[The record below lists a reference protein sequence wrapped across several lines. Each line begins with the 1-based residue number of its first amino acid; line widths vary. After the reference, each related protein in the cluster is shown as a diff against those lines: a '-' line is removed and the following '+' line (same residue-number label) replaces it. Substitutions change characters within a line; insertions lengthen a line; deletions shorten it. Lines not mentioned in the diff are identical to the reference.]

1 MAKKLDSIVELAAQ
15 KTREIS
21 ANSGNYMAF
30 LTTAAHNFKYNFRD
44 QLLIYAQKPDATAC
58 AQIDFWNKHG
68 RYVNQGTRGIA
79 LLVDTDR
86 GYKLRYVFDMS
97 DTNSRQGRTIPIW
110 KMDPR
115 YEDAVIEALENSYGE
130 FPDRSGLAACLL
142 ETAKVFVEDNFSD
155 YLTELRGIKEGSLLE
170 ELDDLSTEA
179 WFKGLVESSVAFIML
194 TRCGIDPMDYFS
206 GEDFAH
212 VYDFDTPETLSILGG
227 AVSDIA
233 EMPLR
238 EIATTVL
245 SLCRAE
251 QRENRT
257 FDGNS
262 DRQYHGGRINQKRS
276 VEHGTDI
283 SDGRRLP
290 PAQPGSAG
298 GPEGRKIWD
307 AAAQLPSDPQER
319 LLHGD
324 APQRQA
330 ERPSGEDR
338 PAGHGDGGAADGADG
353 AGAGRDGGA
362 ESQRSDEVGG
372 PDEQH
377 PGSSGGSGA
386 DGAGLRGRISG
397 PLIAGEELPQAPVDG
412 TSGTTGLQSSHHDF
426 DAHTD
431 IPYYHEDSE
440 KQELLRVSDAL
451 KDHRIEIAAFFEAHE
466 DRKER
471 GDFIKGFF
479 NNTYVEKILSNGQ
492 RAGYRAWDDVLNLW
506 RGAYLSR
513 EKEDFLRWPHVAD
526 AIQGMILLDQWLDP
540 EERPLPSEAE
550 QIAFIEQAGAEQA
563 PALPIPQE
571 AIDYVLCGRYSP
583 SKLRIYDQYQKQES
597 RQENAK
603 FLKAEYGI
611 GSYSNAIPN
620 SGFRADHDSKG
631 ITISRDYG
639 DPDGKFLLTW
649 AKAEKRIGEL
659 IAAGRY
665 LNRAEQEQYAAYRE
679 QTAVREARS
688 KIHDD
693 FYGIVCDY
701 KAFVSESKITDKTPD
716 RWYLVSCATAFL
728 NGDKKM
734 YARTGE
740 GDFILPMMQDALRTI
755 MEAAPQLAGRCEA
768 MLAALDGPLAA
779 LLDPSYDELNPPKKE
794 YRLTLGDTV
803 YLGAQEYELLAYDE
817 QTARLY
823 DPTFPIFNKELPRE
837 EFDRLLAENPLND
850 KLLQVAE
857 DAASVADV
865 GEPDAGEPLD
875 APLPVGRIDFLG
887 TNGSVG
893 ESVEYTG
900 AEEFVAAIKE
910 ENHVGAPMQI
920 VLYRDGQGQTISQD
934 FLAELDPPPQ
944 GFEVID
950 MAQAQLERAKWLIN
964 AYCMEVFEQEADF
977 SALSHVPLAF
987 SSTSDSAHTVEIS
1000 ADLVSFRLSY
1010 LVDGAEATSIQC
1022 AGFRD
1027 LNEFLA
1033 NLDFD
1038 EMVAFAEEEYNKQQT
1053 QKKQTEVQ
1061 QTEDDPFP
1069 EIDPAAIRRTLAER
1083 DIVDGK
1089 VINPDKRNAAPFI
1102 QQVMADVEQA
1112 TARVPQS
1119 DERFSPIE
1127 VENSYAVW
1135 DNIRDEI
1142 YVDDEGVS
1150 EEFTSRWQ
1158 AEEYARQ
1165 LKHVKTLAQYY
1176 GEGETILIRQYPNG
1190 QYYVQYCYDD
1200 QDNTVYATAGGFDTF
1215 EQAEAA
1221 LYAHRPQAKKDP
1233 IAAQDLA
1240 YRQAAEYWSGDE
1252 HLVIF
1257 QEPNGTFCNQYGF
1270 ISGRVTPTTG
1280 SFSTLEEAEKQL
1292 YADRPLA
1299 QKVQAQEKPPAHAPA
1314 DRDEAEHRYQVLVYH
1329 HLENGMD
1336 EKLEYA
1342 TPEEAEQ
1349 AARGYLEGTMEPD
1362 GFAYEGAAV
1371 YDLLEKKWLRVIGDF
1386 PTPEPPAAKEG
1397 QPLPPRED
1405 TETAA
1410 ADRDLIGKE
1419 VTLEGRR
1426 FLVEKVDEN
1435 GRASLRDLTFEGAAG
1450 FPIERV
1456 EHISVIRRLMGPSE
1470 KTAGPEKGVE
1480 SSVDG
1485 HDQSGKE
1492 PPLAPPQ
1499 PQRRAKVSP
1508 FVLHPEVPNAD
1519 RHEYHITD
1527 DAIGTGT
1534 PGERFNNNV
1543 RAIRLLKRLEA
1554 EDRLATPEEQ
1564 EVLARYVGW
1573 GGLADCFDERHSK
1586 YAELK
1591 ALLTED
1597 EYAAARESTLTAFYT
1612 PPVVIRSIYQALTS
1626 MGFQTGNLLEPSC
1639 GIGNFIGMR
1648 PEALADS
1655 KLYGVELDSISGR
1668 IAQQLYQQSSIA
1680 VQGFEKTDLPD
1691 SFFDA
1696 AIGNVPFGSFKVID
1710 KRYDRYNF
1718 LIHDYFFARTLDKVR
1733 PGGIIAFVTSKGT
1746 MDKDTPTVRKYIS
1759 RRADLLGAIRL
1770 PNNTFKDAAGTE
1782 VTSDILFLQKRDAL
1796 SSEEPDWVHLNTDA
1810 NGLKMNQYFIDHPEM
1825 VMGEMREISGPYGPE
1840 TACLPIEGRDLGEQ
1854 LDAAIQNIQGSI
1866 TEYVMDDPEIEGED
1880 KSIPAD
1886 PEVRNFSYTIVDGK
1900 VYYRENS
1907 RMNPVEVSVTAT
1919 NRIKGL
1925 IGIRDC
1931 VRTLIEYQT
1940 EDWPDQDIQAQQRKL
1955 NALYDAFVD
1964 KYGRINSRAN
1974 SSAFSMDSA
1983 YFLLTSLEVLDDER
1997 NFVRKADMFTRRTIK
2012 QRVTITHVD
2021 TASEALA
2028 VSLAEKAKVDMDYM
2042 VELTGKTE
2050 QEIYADL
2057 TGVIFLNPMHGHGGS
2072 DGEKYLTADEYLSGN
2087 VREKLEWAKRSAE
2100 QYPEDYAAH
2109 VQALERVQ
2117 PVDLTASE
2125 IAVRLGA
2132 TWLPPKI
2139 VEQFMFELFST
2150 SNRSRW
2156 NIHVHYFQYTGEWNV
2171 EGKSYDKG
2179 NIKAHNTYGTKR
2191 INGYQIIEE
2200 TLNLRDV
2207 RIYDYETDHH
2217 GNRIPVLNKK
2227 ETAIAQG
2234 KQELIKQAFQD
2245 WIWKD
2250 PQRRERLT
2258 RLYNDKFNS
2267 IRPREYDG
2275 SHLNFVGINPEIT
2288 LRPHQVNAIAHILYG
2303 GNTLLAHVV
2312 GAGKTFEMV
2321 AAAQE
2326 SKRLGLCQKSLFV
2339 VPNHLT
2345 EQWASEYLQLYPSAN
2360 ILVATRKDFE
2370 TKNRKR
2376 FCGRIATGDY
2386 DAIIIGH
2393 SQFEKIPVSVERQ
2406 RYLLEQQ
2413 RSEVLNGIAE
2423 LKANHG
2429 ERFSIKQMERT
2440 KKSIDAKL
2448 AKLNDQSR
2456 KDDVVTFEELG
2467 IDRLFV
2473 DEAHY
2478 YKNLAAFSK
2487 MRNVGG
2493 ISQTEAQ
2500 KSSDLY
2506 MKCRYLDELTGAR
2519 GVVFATGTPISNTMV
2534 EMYTMQKYLQYHA
2547 LEEHGLLNFDA
2558 WASTFGETVTAI
2570 ELAPEGTGYRAK
2582 TRFSRFYNLP
2592 ELMSMFKEVADIQTA
2607 DMLNLPVPKAN
2618 YHNIVLKPSEQQK
2631 EMVAALGQR
2640 AEKVRNRMVD
2650 STEDN
2655 MLLITNDGRK
2665 LALDQ
2670 RLLNPLL
2677 PDSDTSKINACVG
2690 DVFDI
2695 WQRTA
2700 DQRSAQMVFCDL
2712 STPGKNRP
2720 IEMVPNEQ
2728 GGYEMAE
2735 FQNVYDDLRNKLIA
2749 RGIPAE
2755 EIAYIHTA
2763 NTEAQK
2769 KELFGKVR
2777 SGQVRVLIG
2786 STQKMGAGTNVQK
2799 KLVALHHLDCPWRP
2813 SDLQQRE
2820 GRIIRQGNENNEVD
2834 IYTYVTENTFDSYLY
2849 QLVEGKQKFIGQI
2862 MTSKSPVRSCEDI
2875 DETALSYAE
2884 IKALCTGNPHIK
2896 EKMDL
2901 DIDVQRLRLLKA
2913 NHLSQR
2919 YALEDQIIKELPQ
2932 QIARFE
2938 QYIEDYLSDMDRLKE
2953 NTHPNKDGFS
2963 PMEVEGTVYT
2973 DKKAA
2978 GSAILAACK
2987 AMTSPDPVPLGQ
2999 YRGFTMDLSFDSFK
3013 REFQITLKGTTHL
3026 TAPIGSDIFG
3036 NILRLDHLLDGM
3048 EDRMRAC
3055 KEQLENTKL
3064 QLENAKLEVD
3074 KPFPH
3079 EDELKTKSARLDEL
3093 NILLN
3098 MDKRENEIV
3107 DGDVGDEVTAPAR
3120 GNPDRER

>member
-44 QLLIYAQKPDATAC
+44 QLWIYAQKPDATAC

-68 RYVNQGTRGIA
+68 RYVNRGTRGIA
-79 LLVDTDR
+79 LLVDTDQ

-97 DTNSRQGRTIPIW
+97 DTNSRQGRVIPIW
-110 KMDPR
+110 KMEPR

-142 ETAKVFVEDNFSD
+142 ETAKVIVEDNFGD
-155 YLTELRGIKEGSLLE
+155 YYTELRGVKEGSLLE
-170 ELDDLSTEA
+170 ELDDLSTET
-179 WFKGLVESSVAFIML
+179 WFRGLVESSVAFIML

-238 EIATTVL
+238 EIASTVL
-245 SLCRAE
+245 SLYRAE

-257 FDGNS
+257 FAQTPN
-262 DRQYHGGRINQKRS
+262 RQYHDGRTKQERS

-283 SDGRRLP
+283 PDGGRLP
-290 PAQPGSAG
+290 PAQSGNAG

-307 AAAQLPSDPQER
+307 AAAQLPSEPQER

-362 ESQRSDEVGG
+362 EGQRSDEVGG

-377 PGSSGGSGA
+377 PGSGGGNGA
-386 DGAGLRGRISG
+386 DGAGLHGRISG

-412 TSGTTGLQSSHHDF
+412 TSGTAGLQNSHHDF

-440 KQELLRVSDAL
+440 KQELLRISDAL
-451 KDHRIEIAAFFEAHE
+451 KDHRAEIAAFFEAHE
-466 DRKER
+466 GRKER

-479 NNTYVEKILSNGQ
+479 DNTYVEKILSNGQ
-492 RAGYRAWDDVLNLW
+492 RAGYRALDDVLDLW

-513 EKEDFLRWPHVAD
+513 EKEDFLRWPSVAD
-526 AIQGMILLDQWLDP
+526 AIYGMILLDQWLDP
-540 EERPLPSEAE
+540 EERPLPNEAE

-611 GSYSNAIPN
+611 GSYSNAISN
-620 SGFRADHDSKG
+620 SGFRAGHDSTG

-740 GDFILPMMQDALRTI
+740 GDFILPMMRDALRTI

-779 LLDPSYDELNPPKKE
+779 PLEPSYDELNPPKKE

-817 QTARLY
+817 QTVRLY

-910 ENHVGAPMQI
+910 ENHVGVPMRI
-920 VLYRDGQGQTISQD
+920 VLYQDGQGQTISQD

-977 SALSHVPLAF
+977 SDLSHVPLAF

-1083 DIVDGK
+1083 GIMDGK
-1089 VINPDKRNAAPFI
+1089 VIDPDKRNAAPFI

-1127 VENSYAVW
+1127 VENGYAVW

-1221 LYAHRPQAKKDP
+1221 LYTHRPQAKKGP

-1270 ISGRVTPTTG
+1270 ISGKVTPTTG
-1280 SFSTLEEAEKQL
+1280 SFSTLEEAENQL

-1299 QKVQAQEKPPAHAPA
+1299 QKVQAQEKPPAHAPVE
-1314 DRDEAEHRYQVLVYH
+1314 RDEAERRYQVVVYH

-1386 PTPEPPAAKEG
+1386 PTPEPPAAKEE
-1397 QPLPPRED
+1397 QPPPPRED

-1410 ADRDLIGKE
+1410 SDRDLIGKE

-1426 FLVEKVDEN
+1426 FLVEKIDEY

-1456 EHISVIRRLMGPSE
+1456 EHISAIRRLMGPAE
-1470 KTAGPEKGVE
+1470 KTRDRKRAVE
-1480 SSVDG
+1480 SSADG
-1485 HDQSGKE
+1485 HDQGGKE
-1492 PPLAPPQ
+1492 PPLAPSQ
-1499 PQRRAKVSP
+1499 PQRKARVSP

-1519 RHEYHITD
+1519 RHEYHITN

-1591 ALLTED
+1591 ALLTEE

-1612 PPVVIRSIYQALTS
+1612 PPVVIRSIYQALTN

-1655 KLYGVELDSISGR
+1655 KIYGVELDGISGR

-1733 PGGIIAFVTSKGT
+1733 PGGVIAFVTSKGT
-1746 MDKDTPTVRKYIS
+1746 MDKDTPTVRKYLAQ
-1759 RRADLLGAIRL
+1759 RADLLGAIRL
-1770 PNNTFKDAAGTE
+1770 PNNTFKDAAGTD

-1840 TACLPIEGRDLGEQ
+1840 SACLPIEGRDLGEQ
-1854 LDAAIQNIQGSI
+1854 LAAAIQNIQGSI

-1997 NFVRKADMFTRRTIK
+1997 NFVRKADMFTKRTIK

-2050 QEIYADL
+2050 QEVYADL
-2057 TGVIFLNPMHGHGGS
+2057 TGVIFLNPMHGYGS
-2072 DGEKYLTADEYLSGN
+2072 SDEEKYLTADEYLSGN
-2087 VREKLEWAKRSAE
+2087 VREKLAQARARAKQDPAFS
-2100 QYPEDYAAH
+2100 AH

-2117 PVDLTASE
+2117 PIDLTASE

-2156 NIHVHYFQYTGEWNV
+2156 NIHVHYSKYTGEWNI

-2179 NIKAHNTYGTKR
+2179 NIKAQNTYGTKC
-2191 INGYQIIEE
+2191 ISGYKIIEE

-2217 GNRIPVLNKK
+2217 GNRIPILNKK

-2250 PQRRERLT
+2250 PARRERLT

-2267 IRPREYDG
+2267 TRPREYDG

-2413 RSEVLNGIAE
+2413 RSEVLDGIAE

-2506 MKCRYLDELTGAR
+2506 MKCRYLDELTGGR

-2607 DMLNLPVPKAN
+2607 DMLKLPVPKAN

-2631 EMVAALGQR
+2631 KMVAALGER
-2640 AEKVRNRMVD
+2640 AEKVRSGKVD

-2677 PDSDTSKINACVG
+2677 PDSDTSKINACAG

-2700 DQRSAQMVFCDL
+2700 GQRSAQMVFCDL
-2712 STPGKNRP
+2712 STPGKSRP

-2735 FQNVYDDLRNKLIA
+2735 FQNVYDDLRDKLIA

-2755 EIAYIHTA
+2755 EIAYIHSA
-2763 NTEAQK
+2763 KTEAQK

-2820 GRIIRQGNENNEVD
+2820 GRIVRQGNENDEVD

-2919 YALEDQIIKELPQ
+2919 YALEDQISKELPQ

-2938 QYIEDYLSDMDRLKE
+2938 QYIEDYLSDIDRLKE

-2987 AMTSPDPVPLGQ
+2987 AMTSPEPVPLGQ
-2999 YRGFTMDLSFDSFK
+2999 YRGFAMDLSFDSFK

-3074 KPFPH
+3074 KPFPQ
-3079 EDELKTKSARLDEL
+3079 EEELKTKSARLDEL

-3098 MDKRENEIV
+3098 LDKRENEIV
-3107 DGDVGDEVTAPAR
+3107 DGDRDEQEEV
-3120 GNPDRER
+3120 PDRVGRER

>member
-68 RYVNQGTRGIA
+68 RYVNRGTRGIA
-79 LLVDTDR
+79 LLVDTDQ

-110 KMDPR
+110 KMEPR
-115 YEDAVIEALENSYGE
+115 YEDTVIEALENSYGE
-130 FPDRSGLAACLL
+130 FPDLSGLAACLL
-142 ETAKVFVEDNFSD
+142 ETAKVIVEDNFGD

-238 EIATTVL
+238 EIASTVL
-245 SLCRAE
+245 SLYRAE

-257 FDGNS
+257 FAQTPN
-262 DRQYHGGRINQKRS
+262 RQYHDGRTKQERS

-283 SDGRRLP
+283 PDGGRLP
-290 PAQPGSAG
+290 PAQSGSAG

-324 APQRQA
+324 APQRQV

-338 PAGHGDGGAADGADG
+338 PAGHGDGGAVDGADG

-362 ESQRSDEVGG
+362 EGQRSDEVGG

-377 PGSSGGSGA
+377 PGSSGGSSA
-386 DGAGLRGRISG
+386 DRAGLRGHISG

-412 TSGTTGLQSSHHDF
+412 TSATAGLQNSHHDF
-426 DAHTD
+426 DARTD

-440 KQELLRVSDAL
+440 KQELLRISDAL
-451 KDHRIEIAAFFEAHE
+451 KNHRTEIAAFFEAHE
-466 DRKER
+466 GRKER

-479 NNTYVEKILSNGQ
+479 DNTYVEKILSNGQ

-506 RGAYLSR
+506 RGTYLSR
-513 EKEDFLRWPHVAD
+513 EKEEFLRWPHVAD
-526 AIQGMILLDQWLDP
+526 TIYGMILLHQWLDP
-540 EERPLPSEAE
+540 DERPLPSEAE
-550 QIAFIEQAGAEQA
+550 QVSLIEQAEAEKA
-563 PALPIPQE
+563 SAFILPQE

-603 FLKAEYGI
+603 FLKAEYGV
-611 GSYSNAIPN
+611 GSYSNAIPS
-620 SGFRADHDSKG
+620 SGFRVDHDSTG

-649 AKAEKRIGEL
+649 AKVEKRIGEL
-659 IAAGRY
+659 ITAGRY
-665 LNRAEQEQYAAYRE
+665 LNRAEKEHYPQYRAQVEQRKARWDIAAE
-679 QTAVREARS
+679 ICS
-688 KIHDD
+688 IIDD
-693 FYGIVCDY
+693 YVDF
-701 KAFVSESKITDKTPD
+701 KT
-716 RWYLVSCATAFL
+716 
-728 NGDKKM
+728 
-734 YARTGE
+734 RTGE
-740 GDFILPMMQDALRTI
+740 TDPYKELLLARTCANSFRIGEKKCYVLSGDNLFVLPTLRNAMQTI
-755 MEAAPQLAGRCEA
+755 IRDKTHLTERCEA
-768 MLAALDGPLAA
+768 VLADLSGPLATP
-779 LLDPSYDELNPPKKE
+779 LEPTEEELNPPPPPKKE
-794 YRLTLGDTV
+794 YRLILGDTV
-803 YLGAQEYELLAYDE
+803 YLGAQEYELLAYNE
-817 QTARLY
+817 QTVRLY

-837 EFDRLLAENPLND
+837 EFDHLLAENPLND
-850 KLLQVAE
+850 RLLQVAE
-857 DAASVADV
+857 NAALVADAE
-865 GEPDAGEPLD
+865 EPDAGESPD

-893 ESVEYTG
+893 ESVEYTD
-900 AEEFVAAIKE
+900 AEQFLTEIQE
-910 ENHVGAPMQI
+910 ENRVGAPKRI
-920 VLYRDGQGQTISQD
+920 VLYRDGQGQTIPQD
-934 FLAELDPPPQ
+934 FLAELDPAPQ

-977 SALSHVPLAF
+977 SDLSHVPLAF

-1038 EMVAFAEEEYNKQQT
+1038 EMVASAEEEYNKQRQGQEHPADTAPHQAEQT
-1053 QKKQTEVQ
+1053 G
-1061 QTEDDPFP
+1061 
-1069 EIDPAAIRRTLAER
+1069 AE
-1083 DIVDGK
+1083 
-1089 VINPDKRNAAPFI
+1089 PD
-1102 QQVMADVEQA
+1102 V
-1112 TARVPQS
+1112 
-1119 DERFSPIE
+1119 RF
-1127 VENSYAVW
+1127 YAVELDRGSQIAYGVW
-1135 DNIRDEI
+1135 DDQNDRI

-1150 EEFTSRWQ
+1150 KEFTSRWQ

-1165 LKHVKTLAQYY
+1165 LNQVNPLARYY

-1190 QYYVQYCYDD
+1190 QYYVQYCYDG

-1221 LYAHRPQAKKDP
+1221 LYTHRPKAKKDP

-1257 QEPNGTFCNQYGF
+1257 REPNGTFCNQYGF

-1280 SFSTLEEAEKQL
+1280 SFATLEEAEKQL

-1299 QKVQAQEKPPAHAPA
+1299 QKVQAREKPPAHAPA
-1314 DRDEAEHRYQVLVYH
+1314 DRDEAEHRYQVVVYH

-1371 YDLLEKKWLRVIGDF
+1371 YDLLEKKWFRVIGDF
-1386 PTPEPPAAKEG
+1386 PTPEPPAAKEE
-1397 QPLPPRED
+1397 QPPPPRED
-1405 TETAA
+1405 TEPAA
-1410 ADRDLIGKE
+1410 ADRDLLGKE
-1419 VTLEGRR
+1419 ITLEGRR
-1426 FLVEKVDEN
+1426 FRVEKIDED
-1435 GRASLRDLTFEGAAG
+1435 GRASLRDLTFEGAAD

-1456 EHISVIRRLMGPSE
+1456 EHISAIQRLMEPAE
-1470 KTAGPEKGVE
+1470 KTAGPGKSVK
-1480 SSVDG
+1480 SSADG
-1485 HDQSGKE
+1485 HDQGGIE
-1492 PPLAPPQ
+1492 PTLAPPQ
-1499 PQRRAKVSP
+1499 PQRRARVSP

-1591 ALLTED
+1591 ALLTEE

-1612 PPVVIRSIYQALTS
+1612 PPVVIRSIYQALTN
-1626 MGFQTGNLLEPSC
+1626 MGFQTGNILEPSC

-1655 KLYGVELDSISGR
+1655 KIYGVELDGISGR

-1733 PGGIIAFVTSKGT
+1733 PGGVIAFVTSKGT
-1746 MDKDTPTVRKYIS
+1746 MDKDTPTVRKYLAQ
-1759 RRADLLGAIRL
+1759 RADLLGAIRL
-1770 PNNTFKDAAGTE
+1770 PNNTFKDAAGTD

-1810 NGLKMNQYFIDHPEM
+1810 NGLKMNQYFIDHSEM

-1840 TACLPIEGRDLGEQ
+1840 TACLPIEGRDLEDQ
-1854 LDAAIQNIQGSI
+1854 LAVAIQNIRGSI
-1866 TEYVMDDPEIEGED
+1866 TEYVMDDPETEGED

-1907 RMNPVEVSVTAT
+1907 RMNQVEVSVTAA

-1940 EDWPDQDIQAQQRKL
+1940 EDWPDQDIQAQQRRL

-1997 NFVRKADMFTRRTIK
+1997 NFVRKADMFIKRTIK
-2012 QRVTITHVD
+2012 QRITITHVD

-2042 VELTGKTE
+2042 AELTGKTE
-2050 QEIYADL
+2050 QEVYADL
-2057 TGVIFLNPMHGHGGS
+2057 TGVIFLNPMHGYGGGS
-2072 DGEKYLTADEYLSGN
+2072 EEKYLTADEYLSGN

-2100 QYPEDYAAH
+2100 LYPEDYTAH

-2132 TWLPPKI
+2132 TWLPTEVI
-2139 VEQFMFELFST
+2139 DQFIYELFGT
-2150 SNRSRW
+2150 SPRSQRMIRSHYSQHTGAW
-2156 NIHVHYFQYTGEWNV
+2156 NIESKFADRGNV
-2171 EGKSYDKG
+2171 
-2179 NIKAHNTYGTKR
+2179 KAENTYGTTR
-2191 INGYQIIEE
+2191 VNGYKIIEE
-2200 TLNLRDV
+2200 TLNLRDL
-2207 RIYDYETDHH
+2207 RIFDYVEDEH
-2217 GNRIPVLNKK
+2217 GNRVPILNKK

-2250 PQRRERLT
+2250 SQRRERLT

-2288 LRPHQVNAIAHILYG
+2288 LRPHQMNAIAHILYG

-2506 MKCRYLDELTGAR
+2506 MKCRYLDELTGGR

-2534 EMYTMQKYLQYHA
+2534 EMYTMQKYLQYHV

-2695 WQRTA
+2695 WQRTT

-2749 RGIPAE
+2749 KGIPAE
-2755 EIAYIHTA
+2755 EIAYIHSA
-2763 NTEAQK
+2763 NTETQK

-2862 MTSKSPVRSCEDI
+2862 MTSKSPVRACEDI

-2932 QIARFE
+2932 QIAKYE
-2938 QYIEDYLSDMDRLKE
+2938 QYIEGYLSDMDRLKE
-2953 NTHPNKDGFS
+2953 NTHPNEDGFS

-2987 AMTSPDPVPLGQ
+2987 AMTSPEPVPLGQ
-2999 YRGFTMDLSFDSFK
+2999 YRGFSMDLSFASLT
-3013 REFQITLKGTTHL
+3013 REFKVTLKGALYYTTNL
-3026 TAPIGSDIFG
+3026 GTDVFG
-3036 NILRLDHLLDGM
+3036 NILRLDNLLESM
-3048 EDRMRAC
+3048 EERINTCR
-3055 KEQLENTKL
+3055 EQLENTRM

-3074 KPFPH
+3074 KPFPQ
-3079 EDELKTKSARLDEL
+3079 EDELKRKSARLDEL

-3098 MDKRENEIV
+3098 MDKRESEIV

-3120 GNPDRER
+3120 GSPDRER

>member
-68 RYVNQGTRGIA
+68 RYVNRGTRGIA
-79 LLVDTDR
+79 LLVDTDQ

-110 KMDPR
+110 KMEPR
-115 YEDAVIEALENSYGE
+115 YEDTVIEALENSYGE
-130 FPDRSGLAACLL
+130 FPDLSGLAACLL
-142 ETAKVFVEDNFSD
+142 ETAKVIVEDNFGD

-238 EIATTVL
+238 EIASTVL
-245 SLCRAE
+245 SLYRAE

-257 FDGNS
+257 FAQTPN
-262 DRQYHGGRINQKRS
+262 RQYHDGRTKQERS

-283 SDGRRLP
+283 PDGGRLP
-290 PAQPGSAG
+290 PAQSGSAG

-324 APQRQA
+324 APQRQV

-338 PAGHGDGGAADGADG
+338 PAGHGDGGAVDGADG

-362 ESQRSDEVGG
+362 EGQRSDEVGG

-377 PGSSGGSGA
+377 PGSSGGSSA
-386 DGAGLRGRISG
+386 DRAGLRGHISG

-412 TSGTTGLQSSHHDF
+412 TSATAGLQNSHHDF
-426 DAHTD
+426 DARTD

-440 KQELLRVSDAL
+440 KQELLRISDAL
-451 KDHRIEIAAFFEAHE
+451 KNHRTEIAAFFEAHE
-466 DRKER
+466 GRKER

-479 NNTYVEKILSNGQ
+479 DNTYVEKILSNGQ

-506 RGAYLSR
+506 RGTYLSR
-513 EKEDFLRWPHVAD
+513 EKEEFLRWPHVAD
-526 AIQGMILLDQWLDP
+526 TIYGMILLHQWLDP
-540 EERPLPSEAE
+540 DERPLPSEAE
-550 QIAFIEQAGAEQA
+550 QVSLIEQAEAEKA
-563 PALPIPQE
+563 SAFILPQE

-603 FLKAEYGI
+603 FLKAEYGV
-611 GSYSNAIPN
+611 GSYSNAIPS
-620 SGFRADHDSKG
+620 SGFRVDHDSTG

-649 AKAEKRIGEL
+649 AKVEKRIGEL
-659 IAAGRY
+659 ITAGRY
-665 LNRAEQEQYAAYRE
+665 LNRAEKEHYPQYRAQVEQRKARWDIAAE
-679 QTAVREARS
+679 ICS
-688 KIHDD
+688 IIDD
-693 FYGIVCDY
+693 YVDF
-701 KAFVSESKITDKTPD
+701 KT
-716 RWYLVSCATAFL
+716 
-728 NGDKKM
+728 
-734 YARTGE
+734 RTGE
-740 GDFILPMMQDALRTI
+740 TDPYKELLLARTCANSFRIGEKKCYVLSGDNLFVLPTLRNAMQTI
-755 MEAAPQLAGRCEA
+755 IRDKTHLTERCEA
-768 MLAALDGPLAA
+768 VLADLSGPLATP
-779 LLDPSYDELNPPKKE
+779 LEPTEEELNPPPPPKKE
-794 YRLTLGDTV
+794 YRLILGDTV
-803 YLGAQEYELLAYDE
+803 YLGAQEYELLAYNE
-817 QTARLY
+817 QTVRLY

-837 EFDRLLAENPLND
+837 EFDHLLAENPLND
-850 KLLQVAE
+850 RLLQVAE
-857 DAASVADV
+857 NAALVADAE
-865 GEPDAGEPLD
+865 EPDAGESPD

-893 ESVEYTG
+893 ESVEYTD
-900 AEEFVAAIKE
+900 AEQFLTEIQE
-910 ENHVGAPMQI
+910 ENRVGAPKRI
-920 VLYRDGQGQTISQD
+920 VLYRDGQGQTIPQD
-934 FLAELDPPPQ
+934 FLAELDPAPQ

-977 SALSHVPLAF
+977 SDLSHVPLAF

-1038 EMVAFAEEEYNKQQT
+1038 EMVASAEEEYNKQRQGQEHPADTAPHQAEQT
-1053 QKKQTEVQ
+1053 G
-1061 QTEDDPFP
+1061 
-1069 EIDPAAIRRTLAER
+1069 AE
-1083 DIVDGK
+1083 
-1089 VINPDKRNAAPFI
+1089 PD
-1102 QQVMADVEQA
+1102 V
-1112 TARVPQS
+1112 
-1119 DERFSPIE
+1119 RF
-1127 VENSYAVW
+1127 YAVELDRGSQIAYGVW
-1135 DNIRDEI
+1135 DDQNDRI

-1158 AEEYARQ
+1158 AEDARQ
-1165 LKHVKTLAQYY
+1165 LNQVNPLARYY

-1190 QYYVQYCYDD
+1190 QYYVQYCYDG

-1221 LYAHRPQAKKDP
+1221 LYTHRPKAKKDP

-1257 QEPNGTFCNQYGF
+1257 REPNGTFCNQYGF

-1280 SFSTLEEAEKQL
+1280 SFATLEEAEKQL

-1299 QKVQAQEKPPAHAPA
+1299 QKVQAREKPPAHAPA
-1314 DRDEAEHRYQVLVYH
+1314 DRDEAEHRYQVVVYH

-1371 YDLLEKKWLRVIGDF
+1371 YDLLEKKWFRVIGDF
-1386 PTPEPPAAKEG
+1386 PTPEPPAAKEE
-1397 QPLPPRED
+1397 QPPPPRED
-1405 TETAA
+1405 TEPAA
-1410 ADRDLIGKE
+1410 ADRDLLGKE
-1419 VTLEGRR
+1419 ITLEGRR
-1426 FLVEKVDEN
+1426 FRVEKIDED
-1435 GRASLRDLTFEGAAG
+1435 GRASLRDLTFEGAAD

-1456 EHISVIRRLMGPSE
+1456 EHISAIQRLMEPAE
-1470 KTAGPEKGVE
+1470 KTAGPGKSVK
-1480 SSVDG
+1480 SSADG
-1485 HDQSGKE
+1485 HDQGGIE
-1492 PPLAPPQ
+1492 PTLAPPQ
-1499 PQRRAKVSP
+1499 PQRRARVSP

-1591 ALLTED
+1591 ALLTEE

-1612 PPVVIRSIYQALTS
+1612 PPVVIRSIYQALTN
-1626 MGFQTGNLLEPSC
+1626 MGFQTGNILEPSC

-1655 KLYGVELDSISGR
+1655 KIYGVELDGISGR

-1733 PGGIIAFVTSKGT
+1733 PGGVIAFVTSKGT
-1746 MDKDTPTVRKYIS
+1746 MDKDTPTVRKYLAQ
-1759 RRADLLGAIRL
+1759 RADLLGAIRL
-1770 PNNTFKDAAGTE
+1770 PNNTFKDAAGTD

-1810 NGLKMNQYFIDHPEM
+1810 NGLKMNQYFIDHSEM

-1840 TACLPIEGRDLGEQ
+1840 TACLPIEGRDLEDQ
-1854 LDAAIQNIQGSI
+1854 LAVAIQNIRGSI
-1866 TEYVMDDPEIEGED
+1866 TEYVMDDPETEGED

-1886 PEVRNFSYTIVDGK
+1886 PEVRNFSYTIVNGK

-1907 RMNPVEVSVTAT
+1907 RMNQVEVSVTAA

-1940 EDWPDQDIQAQQRKL
+1940 EDWPDQDIQAQQRRL

-1997 NFVRKADMFTRRTIK
+1997 NFVRKADMFIKRTIK
-2012 QRVTITHVD
+2012 QRITITHVD

-2042 VELTGKTE
+2042 AELTGKTE
-2050 QEIYADL
+2050 QEVYADL
-2057 TGVIFLNPMHGHGGS
+2057 TGVIFLNPMHGYGGGS
-2072 DGEKYLTADEYLSGN
+2072 EEKYLTADEYLSGN

-2100 QYPEDYAAH
+2100 LYPEDYTAH

-2132 TWLPPKI
+2132 TWLPTEVI
-2139 VEQFMFELFST
+2139 DQFIYELFGT
-2150 SNRSRW
+2150 SPRSQRMIRSHYSQHTGAW
-2156 NIHVHYFQYTGEWNV
+2156 NIESKFADRGNV
-2171 EGKSYDKG
+2171 
-2179 NIKAHNTYGTKR
+2179 KAENTYGTTR
-2191 INGYQIIEE
+2191 VNGYKIIEE
-2200 TLNLRDV
+2200 TLNLRDL
-2207 RIYDYETDHH
+2207 RIFDYVEDEH
-2217 GNRIPVLNKK
+2217 GNRVPILNKK

-2250 PQRRERLT
+2250 SQRRERLT

-2288 LRPHQVNAIAHILYG
+2288 LRPHQMNAIAHILYG

-2506 MKCRYLDELTGAR
+2506 MKCRYLDELTGGR

-2534 EMYTMQKYLQYHA
+2534 EMYTMQKYLQYHV

-2618 YHNIVLKPSEQQK
+2618 YHNIVLKPSEQQE
-2631 EMVAALGQR
+2631 EMVAALGER

-2677 PDSDTSKINACVG
+2677 PDSDTSKINACAG

-2755 EIAYIHTA
+2755 EIAYIHSA
-2763 NTEAQK
+2763 NTETQK

-2932 QIARFE
+2932 QIAKYE
-2938 QYIEDYLSDMDRLKE
+2938 QYIEGYLSDMDRLKE
-2953 NTHPNKDGFS
+2953 NTHPNEDGFS

-2987 AMTSPDPVPLGQ
+2987 AMTSPEPVPLGQ
-2999 YRGFTMDLSFDSFK
+2999 YRGFSMDLSFASLT
-3013 REFQITLKGTTHL
+3013 REFKVTLKGALYYTTNL
-3026 TAPIGSDIFG
+3026 GTDVFG
-3036 NILRLDHLLDGM
+3036 NILRLDNLLESM
-3048 EDRMRAC
+3048 EERISTCR
-3055 KEQLENTKL
+3055 EQLENTRM

-3074 KPFPH
+3074 KPFPQ
-3079 EDELKTKSARLDEL
+3079 EDELKRKSARLDEL

-3098 MDKRENEIV
+3098 MDKRESEIV

-3120 GNPDRER
+3120 GSPDRER

>member
-68 RYVNQGTRGIA
+68 RYVNRGTRGIA
-79 LLVDTDR
+79 LLVDTDQ

-110 KMDPR
+110 KMEPR
-115 YEDAVIEALENSYGE
+115 YEDTVIEALENSYGE
-130 FPDRSGLAACLL
+130 FPDLSGLAACLL
-142 ETAKVFVEDNFSD
+142 ETAKVIVEDNFGD

-245 SLCRAE
+245 SLYRAE

-257 FDGNS
+257 FAQTPNRPYHDG
-262 DRQYHGGRINQKRS
+262 RTKQERS

-283 SDGRRLP
+283 PDGGRLP
-290 PAQPGSAG
+290 SAQSGSAG

-338 PAGHGDGGAADGADG
+338 PAGHGDGGAADGADS

-362 ESQRSDEVGG
+362 EGQRSDEVGG

-377 PGSSGGSGA
+377 PGSGGGNGA
-386 DGAGLRGRISG
+386 DRASLYGRVSD
-397 PLIAGEELPQAPVDG
+397 PLIAGEAPPQAPVDG
-412 TSGTTGLQSSHHDF
+412 TSGTAGLQNSHHDF
-426 DAHTD
+426 DARTD

-440 KQELLRVSDAL
+440 KQELLRISDAL
-451 KDHRIEIAAFFEAHE
+451 KDHRTEIAAFFEAHE
-466 DRKER
+466 GRKER

-479 NNTYVEKILSNGQ
+479 DNTYVEKILSNGQ

-513 EKEDFLRWPHVAD
+513 EKEDFLRWPSVAD
-526 AIQGMILLDQWLDP
+526 TIYGMILLHQWLDP
-540 EERPLPSEAE
+540 EEHPLPSEAE
-550 QIAFIEQAGAEQA
+550 QVSLIEQAEAEKA
-563 PALPIPQE
+563 SAFILPQE

-603 FLKAEYGI
+603 FLKAEYGV
-611 GSYSNAIPN
+611 GSYSNAIPS
-620 SGFRADHDSKG
+620 SGFRVDHDSTG

-649 AKAEKRIGEL
+649 AKVEKRIGEL

-665 LNRAEQEQYAAYRE
+665 LNRAEKEHYPQYRAQVEQRKARWDIAAEICSIIDDYVDFKTRTGKTDPYKE
-679 QTAVREARS
+679 LLLARTCANSFRIGEKKCYVLSGDNLFVLPTLRNAMQTIIR
-688 KIHDD
+688 
-693 FYGIVCDY
+693 
-701 KAFVSESKITDKTPD
+701 DKTH
-716 RWYLVSCATAFL
+716 LT
-728 NGDKKM
+728 
-734 YARTGE
+734 E
-740 GDFILPMMQDALRTI
+740 
-755 MEAAPQLAGRCEA
+755 RCEA
-768 MLAALDGPLAA
+768 VLADLSGPLATP
-779 LLDPSYDELNPPKKE
+779 LEPTEEELNPPPPPKKE

-803 YLGAQEYELLAYDE
+803 YLGAQEYELLAYNE
-817 QTARLY
+817 QTVRLY

-850 KLLQVAE
+850 RLLQVAE
-857 DAASVADV
+857 NAALVADAE
-865 GEPDAGEPLD
+865 EPDAGEPLD
-875 APLPVGRIDFLG
+875 TPLPVGRIDFLG

-910 ENHVGAPMQI
+910 ENHVGAPMRI
-920 VLYRDGQGQTISQD
+920 VLYRDGQGQTIPQD
-934 FLAELDPPPQ
+934 FLSELDPPPQ
-944 GFEVID
+944 GFQVID
-950 MAQAQLERAKWLIN
+950 MAQAQLEQAKWLIN

-977 SALSHVPLAF
+977 SDLSHVPLAF

-1038 EMVAFAEEEYNKQQT
+1038 EMVAFAEEEYNKQRQGQEHPADTAPRQAGQT
-1053 QKKQTEVQ
+1053 G
-1061 QTEDDPFP
+1061 
-1069 EIDPAAIRRTLAER
+1069 AE
-1083 DIVDGK
+1083 
-1089 VINPDKRNAAPFI
+1089 PD
-1102 QQVMADVEQA
+1102 V
-1112 TARVPQS
+1112 
-1119 DERFSPIE
+1119 RF
-1127 VENSYAVW
+1127 YAVELDRGSQIAYGVW
-1135 DNIRDEI
+1135 DDQNDRI

-1158 AEEYARQ
+1158 AEYARQ
-1165 LKHVKTLAQYY
+1165 LNQVNPLARYY

-1200 QDNTVYATAGGFDTF
+1200 QDNTVYATASGFDTF

-1221 LYAHRPQAKKDP
+1221 LYTHRPQAKKDP

-1257 QEPNGTFCNQYGF
+1257 REPNGTFCNQYGF

-1280 SFSTLEEAEKQL
+1280 SFATLEEAEKQL

-1299 QKVQAQEKPPAHAPA
+1299 QKVQAREKPPAHAPA
-1314 DRDEAEHRYQVLVYH
+1314 DQDEAEHRYQVVVYH

-1342 TPEEAEQ
+1342 TPEKAEQ
-1349 AARGYLEGTMEPD
+1349 AARGYLEGTMEAD

-1386 PTPEPPAAKEG
+1386 PTLELPAAKEG
-1397 QPLPPRED
+1397 TEPKPPAAPMPTQEG
-1405 TETAA
+1405 TEKAA
-1410 ADRDLIGKE
+1410 EYLFDQERIVVFQSPSGKFYNHYGYD
-1419 VTLEGRR
+1419 VQSG
-1426 FLVEKVDEN
+1426 FSNVIAGGFD
-1435 GRASLRDLTFEGAAG
+1435 TFEEAEKALYSHR
-1450 FPIERV
+1450 PKAERV
-1456 EHISVIRRLMGPSE
+1456 LKPAERGNTVG
-1470 KTAGPEKGVE
+1470 TAEKGAE
-1480 SSVDG
+1480 SSADG
-1485 HDQSGKE
+1485 HDQGGKE
-1492 PPLAPPQ
+1492 PTLAPPQ
-1499 PQRRAKVSP
+1499 PQRRARVSP

-1527 DAIGTGT
+1527 DALGGGT

-1591 ALLTED
+1591 ALLTEE

-1612 PPVVIRSIYQALTS
+1612 PPVVIRSIYQALTN

-1655 KLYGVELDSISGR
+1655 KIYGVELDGISGR

-1733 PGGIIAFVTSKGT
+1733 PGGVIAFVTSKGT
-1746 MDKDTPTVRKYIS
+1746 MDKDTPTVRKYLAQ
-1759 RRADLLGAIRL
+1759 RADLLGAIRL
-1770 PNNTFKDAAGTE
+1770 PNNTFKDAAGTD

-1854 LDAAIQNIQGSI
+1854 LAAAIQNIRGSI
-1866 TEYVMDDPEIEGED
+1866 TEYVMDGPEIESED

-1997 NFVRKADMFTRRTIK
+1997 NFVRKADMFTKRTIK
-2012 QRVTITHVD
+2012 QRITITHVD

-2042 VELTGKTE
+2042 AELTGKTE
-2050 QEIYADL
+2050 QEVYADL
-2057 TGVIFLNPMHGHGGS
+2057 TGVIFLNPMHGYGGGS
-2072 DGEKYLTADEYLSGN
+2072 EEKYLTADEYLSGN
-2087 VREKLEWAKRSAE
+2087 VREKLGWAKRSAE
-2100 QYPEDYAAH
+2100 LYPEDYTAH

-2132 TWLPPKI
+2132 TWLPTEVI
-2139 VEQFMFELFST
+2139 DQFIYELFGT
-2150 SNRSRW
+2150 SPRSQRMIRSHYSQHTGAW
-2156 NIHVHYFQYTGEWNV
+2156 NIESKFA
-2171 EGKSYDKG
+2171 DRG
-2179 NIKAHNTYGTKR
+2179 NIKAENTYGTTR
-2191 INGYQIIEE
+2191 VNGYKIIEE
-2200 TLNLRDV
+2200 TLNLRDL
-2207 RIYDYETDHH
+2207 RIFDYVEDEH
-2217 GNRIPVLNKK
+2217 GNRVPILNKK

-2234 KQELIKQAFQD
+2234 KQQLIKQAFQD

-2250 PQRRERLT
+2250 PARRERLT

-2506 MKCRYLDELTGAR
+2506 MKCRYLDELTGGR

-2534 EMYTMQKYLQYHA
+2534 EMYTMQKYLQYHV

-2618 YHNIVLKPSEQQK
+2618 YHNIVLKPSEQQE
-2631 EMVAALGQR
+2631 EMVAALGER

-2677 PDSDTSKINACVG
+2677 PDSDTSKINACAG

-2749 RGIPAE
+2749 KGIPAE
-2755 EIAYIHTA
+2755 EIAYIHSA
-2763 NTEAQK
+2763 NTETQK

-2834 IYTYVTENTFDSYLY
+2834 IYTYVTESTFDSYLY

-2932 QIARFE
+2932 QIAKYE
-2938 QYIEDYLSDMDRLKE
+2938 QYIEGYLSDMDRLKE
-2953 NTHPNKDGFS
+2953 NTHPNEDGFS

-2987 AMTSPDPVPLGQ
+2987 VMTSPEPVPLGQ
-2999 YRGFTMDLSFDSFK
+2999 YRGFSMDLSFASLT
-3013 REFQITLKGTTHL
+3013 REFKVTLKGALCYTTNL
-3026 TAPIGSDIFG
+3026 GTDVFG
-3036 NILRLDHLLDGM
+3036 NILRLDNLLESM
-3048 EDRMRAC
+3048 EERINTCR
-3055 KEQLENTKL
+3055 EQLENTKV
-3064 QLENAKLEVD
+3064 QLENAKLEVE
-3074 KPFPH
+3074 KPFPQ
-3079 EDELKTKSARLDEL
+3079 EDELKRKSARLDEL

-3098 MDKRENEIV
+3098 MDKRESEIV

-3120 GNPDRER
+3120 GSPDRER

>member
-110 KMDPR
+110 KMEPR

-142 ETAKVFVEDNFSD
+142 ETAKVIVEDNFSD

-330 ERPSGEDR
+330 ECPSGEDR

-440 KQELLRVSDAL
+440 KLELLRVSDAL

-479 NNTYVEKILSNGQ
+479 DNTYVEKILSNGQ
-492 RAGYRAWDDVLNLW
+492 RAGYRAWDDVLDLW

-526 AIQGMILLDQWLDP
+526 AIQGMILLGQWLDP

-550 QIAFIEQAGAEQA
+550 QITFIEQAEREKREVFT
-563 PALPIPQE
+563 LPQE
-571 AIDYVLCGRYSP
+571 AIDYVLCGGSGV
-583 SKLRIYDQYQKQES
+583 SAGKFRIYEQFQKQES
-597 RQENAK
+597 KQENIK
-603 FLKAEYGI
+603 FLRDEYGI
-611 GSYSNAIPN
+611 GGRSDAIPG
-620 SGFRADHDSKG
+620 SGYWEDYDGEG
-631 ITISRDYG
+631 ITISRDLQ
-639 DPDGKFLLTW
+639 DPNGKYKITW
-649 AKAEKRIGEL
+649 AKVEKRIGEL
-659 IAAGRY
+659 IAADRY
-665 LNRAEQEQYAAYRE
+665 LNRAEKEQYPAYRADVQRRTE
-679 QTAVREARS
+679 RWKIAKEIRSIIDDYVDFKTQLGEKDQCDEVLLAR
-688 KIHDD
+688 
-693 FYGIVCDY
+693 
-701 KAFVSESKITDKTPD
+701 
-716 RWYLVSCATAFL
+716 RCADSF
-728 NGDKKM
+728 GVGEKKC
-734 YARTGE
+734 YVLRKE
-740 GDFILPMMQDALRTI
+740 GDFVLPTMRSAMQTI
-755 MEAAPQLAGRCEA
+755 IADNTHLTERCEA
-768 MLAALDGPLAA
+768 MLAALGGPLAA
-779 LLDPSYDELNPPKKE
+779 PLEPAYDELNPPLEPPKE
-794 YRLTLGDTV
+794 YRLSLGATV
-803 YLGAQEYELLAYDE
+803 YLGSQEYELLAFDE
-817 QTARLY
+817 QTVRLY
-823 DPTFPIFNKELPRE
+823 DPSFPIINKEMARD
-837 EFDRLLAENPLND
+837 EFDRKLAENPLND
-850 KLLQVAE
+850 KLLHVVE
-857 DAASVADV
+857 DAVPVADAK
-865 GEPDAGEPLD
+865 EPDAGEPPD

-893 ESVEYTG
+893 ESVEYTD

-910 ENHVGAPMQI
+910 ENHVGAPMRI
-920 VLYRDGQGQTISQD
+920 VLYRDSEGQTIPQD

-944 GFEVID
+944 GFQVID

-977 SALSHVPLAF
+977 SDLSHVPLAF
-987 SSTSDSAHTVEIS
+987 SSTRDSAHTVEIS

-1010 LVDGAEATSIQC
+1010 LVDDAEATSIQC

-1038 EMVAFAEEEYNKQQT
+1038 ELVAFAEEEYNKQRQGQEHPADTAPRQAEQT
-1053 QKKQTEVQ
+1053 G
-1061 QTEDDPFP
+1061 
-1069 EIDPAAIRRTLAER
+1069 AE
-1083 DIVDGK
+1083 
-1089 VINPDKRNAAPFI
+1089 PD
-1102 QQVMADVEQA
+1102 V
-1112 TARVPQS
+1112 
-1119 DERFSPIE
+1119 RF
-1127 VENSYAVW
+1127 YAVELDRGSQIAYGVW
-1135 DNIRDEI
+1135 DDQNDRI

-1165 LKHVKTLAQYY
+1165 LNQLKTLARYY

-1200 QDNTVYATAGGFDTF
+1200 QDDTVYATAGGFDTF
-1215 EQAEAA
+1215 VQAEAA
-1221 LYAHRPQAKKDP
+1221 LYTHRPQAKKDP

-1280 SFSTLEEAEKQL
+1280 SFATLEEAEKQL
-1292 YADRPLA
+1292 YADRPMA
-1299 QKVQAQEKPPAHAPA
+1299 QKVQTQEKPPAHVPA
-1314 DRDEAEHRYQVLVYH
+1314 GRSETQRRYQVVVYH

-1386 PTPEPPAAKEG
+1386 PAPEPPAAKEE
-1397 QPLPPRED
+1397 QPPPPRED

-1426 FLVEKVDEN
+1426 FLVEKIDED
-1435 GRASLRDLTFEGAAG
+1435 GRASLRDLTFEGTVG

-1456 EHISVIRRLMGPSE
+1456 EHISAIRRLMGPAE
-1470 KTAGPEKGVE
+1470 KIAGPEKGVK
-1480 SSVDG
+1480 SSTDG
-1485 HDQSGKE
+1485 HDQGGKE
-1492 PPLAPPQ
+1492 PILAPPQ
-1499 PQRRAKVSP
+1499 PQRRARVSP

-1534 PGERFNNNV
+1534 PGERFSNNV

-1564 EVLARYVGW
+1564 EVLAQYVGW

-1591 ALLTED
+1591 ALLTEE
-1597 EYAAARESTLTAFYT
+1597 EYAAARASTLTAFYT
-1612 PPVVIRSIYQALTS
+1612 PPVVIRSIYQALTN
-1626 MGFQTGNLLEPSC
+1626 MGFKTGNLLEPSC

-1655 KLYGVELDSISGR
+1655 KIYGVELDGISGR

-1733 PGGIIAFVTSKGT
+1733 PGGVLAFVTSKGT
-1746 MDKDTPTVRKYIS
+1746 MDKDTPTVRKYLAQ
-1759 RRADLLGAIRL
+1759 RADLLGAIRL
-1770 PNNTFKDAAGTE
+1770 PNNTFKDAAGTD

-1796 SSEEPDWVHLNTDA
+1796 SSEEPDWVHRNTDA
-1810 NGLKMNQYFIDHPEM
+1810 NRLKMNQYFIDHPEM

-1854 LDAAIQNIQGSI
+1854 LAAAIQNIQGSI
-1866 TEYVMDDPEIEGED
+1866 TEYVMDDPETEGED

-1907 RMNPVEVSVTAT
+1907 RMNPVEVSVTAA

-1974 SSAFSMDSA
+1974 SSVFSMDSA

-1997 NFVRKADMFTRRTIK
+1997 NFVRKADMFTKRTIK
-2012 QRVTITHVD
+2012 QKVTITHVD

-2028 VSLAEKAKVDMDYM
+2028 ISLAEKAKVDMDYM
-2042 VELTGKTE
+2042 VELTSKTE

-2057 TGVIFLNPMHGHGGS
+2057 TGVIFLNPMHGYGGS
-2072 DGEKYLTADEYLSGN
+2072 AGEKYLTADEYLSGN

-2100 QYPEDYAAH
+2100 QYPEDYTAN

-2156 NIHVHYFQYTGEWNV
+2156 NIHVHYSKYTGEWNI

-2179 NIKAHNTYGTKR
+2179 NIKAQNTYGTER
-2191 INGYQIIEE
+2191 ISGYKIVEE

-2207 RIYDYETDHH
+2207 RIFDYETDHH
-2217 GNRIPVLNKK
+2217 GNRVPILNKK

-2234 KQELIKQAFQD
+2234 KQQLIKQAFQD

-2250 PQRRERLT
+2250 PARRERLT

-2267 IRPREYDG
+2267 TRPREYDG

-2393 SQFEKIPVSVERQ
+2393 SQFEKIPVSAERQ

-2413 RSEVLNGIAE
+2413 RREVLDGIAE

-2448 AKLNDQSR
+2448 EKLNDQSR

-2467 IDRLFV
+2467 IDRIFI

-2506 MKCRYLDELTGAR
+2506 MKCRYLDELTGGR
-2519 GVVFATGTPISNTMV
+2519 GVIFATGTPISNTMV
-2534 EMYTMQKYLQYHA
+2534 EMYTMQKYLQYQA

-2607 DMLNLPVPKAN
+2607 DMLKLPVPKAE

-2631 EMVAALGQR
+2631 EMVAALGER

-2677 PDSDTSKINACVG
+2677 PDSDTGKVNACA
-2690 DVFDI
+2690 DNIFAI
-2695 WQRTA
+2695 WQRTSA
-2700 DQRSAQMVFCDL
+2700 RRSTQMAFCDL
-2712 STPGKNRP
+2712 STPKGNGDFN
-2720 IEMVPNEQ
+2720 I
-2728 GGYEMAE
+2728 
-2735 FQNVYDDLRNKLIA
+2735 YDDLRDKLIA

-2799 KLVALHHLDCPWRP
+2799 KLAALHHLDCPWRP

-2820 GRIIRQGNENNEVD
+2820 GRIIRQGNENDEVD

-2919 YALEDQIIKELPQ
+2919 YALEDQIIKTLPQ
-2932 QIARFE
+2932 EIARYE
-2938 QYIEDYLSDMDRLKE
+2938 QYIEGYTSDMDRLKE
-2953 NTHPNKDGFS
+2953 DTHPNEDGFS

-2987 AMTSPDPVPLGQ
+2987 AMTSPEPVPLGQ
-2999 YRGFTMDLSFDSFK
+2999 YRGFDMDLSFASLT
-3013 REFQITLKGTTHL
+3013 REFKVTLKGTLYYTTNL
-3026 TAPIGSDIFG
+3026 GTDIFG
-3036 NILRLDHLLDGM
+3036 NILRLDNLLGSM
-3048 EDRMRAC
+3048 EERINTCR
-3055 KEQLENTKL
+3055 EQLENTKV
-3064 QLENAKLEVD
+3064 QLENAKLEVE
-3074 KPFPH
+3074 KPFPQ
-3079 EDELKTKSARLDEL
+3079 EDELKRKSARLDEL

-3098 MDKRENEIV
+3098 MDKRESEIV

-3120 GNPDRER
+3120 GSPDRER

>member
-68 RYVNQGTRGIA
+68 RYVNRGTRGIA
-79 LLVDTDR
+79 LLVDTDQ

-97 DTNSRQGRTIPIW
+97 DTNSRQGRMIPIW
-110 KMDPR
+110 KMEPR
-115 YEDAVIEALENSYGE
+115 YENAVIEALENSYGE

-142 ETAKVFVEDNFSD
+142 ETAKVIVEDNFGD
-155 YLTELRGIKEGSLLE
+155 YFTELRGVKEGSLLE
-170 ELDDLSTEA
+170 ELDDLSTET
-179 WFKGLVESSVAFIML
+179 WFRGLVESSVAFIML

-238 EIATTVL
+238 EIASTVL
-245 SLCRAE
+245 SLYRAE

-257 FDGNS
+257 FAQTPN
-262 DRQYHGGRINQKRS
+262 RPYHDSRTKQERS
-276 VEHGTDI
+276 IEHGTDI
-283 SDGRRLP
+283 SNGGRLP
-290 PAQPGSAG
+290 SAQSGSAG

-377 PGSSGGSGA
+377 PGSGGGNGA
-386 DGAGLRGRISG
+386 DRASLYGRVSD
-397 PLIAGEELPQAPVDG
+397 PLIAGEAPPQAPVDG
-412 TSGTTGLQSSHHDF
+412 TSGTAGLQNSHHDF
-426 DAHTD
+426 DARTD

-440 KQELLRVSDAL
+440 KQELLRISDAL
-451 KDHRIEIAAFFEAHE
+451 KDHRTEIAAFFEAHE
-466 DRKER
+466 GRKER

-479 NNTYVEKILSNGQ
+479 DSTYVEKILSNGQ
-492 RAGYRAWDDVLNLW
+492 RAGYRAWDDVLELW

-513 EKEDFLRWPHVAD
+513 EKEDFLRWPSVAD
-526 AIQGMILLDQWLDP
+526 TIYGMILLDQWLDP
-540 EERPLPSEAE
+540 EEHPLPSEAE
-550 QIAFIEQAGAEQA
+550 QVSLIEQAEAEKA
-563 PALPIPQE
+563 SAFILPQE

-603 FLKAEYGI
+603 FLKAEYGV
-611 GSYSNAIPN
+611 GSYSNAIPS
-620 SGFRADHDSKG
+620 SGFRVDHDSTG

-649 AKAEKRIGEL
+649 AKVEKRIGEL

-665 LNRAEQEQYAAYRE
+665 LNRAEKEHYPQYRAQVEQRKARWDIAAE
-679 QTAVREARS
+679 ICS
-688 KIHDD
+688 IIDD
-693 FYGIVCDY
+693 YVDF
-701 KAFVSESKITDKTPD
+701 KT
-716 RWYLVSCATAFL
+716 
-728 NGDKKM
+728 
-734 YARTGE
+734 RTGE
-740 GDFILPMMQDALRTI
+740 TDPYKELLLARTCANSFRIGEKKCYVLSGDNLFVLPTLRNAMQTI
-755 MEAAPQLAGRCEA
+755 IRDKTHLTERCEA
-768 MLAALDGPLAA
+768 VLADLSGPLAT
-779 LLDPSYDELNPPKKE
+779 PMEPTEEELNPPPPPKKE
-794 YRLTLGDTV
+794 YRLTLGVTV
-803 YLGAQEYELLAYDE
+803 YLGAQEYELLAYNE
-817 QTARLY
+817 QTVRLY

-850 KLLQVAE
+850 RLLQVAE
-857 DAASVADV
+857 NAAPVADAE
-865 GEPDAGEPLD
+865 EPDAGESPD

-893 ESVEYTG
+893 ESVEYTD

-910 ENHVGAPMQI
+910 ENHAGAPMRI
-920 VLYRDGQGQTISQD
+920 VLYRDGQGQTIPQD

-944 GFEVID
+944 GFQVID
-950 MAQAQLERAKWLIN
+950 MAQAQLGRAKWLIN

-977 SALSHVPLAF
+977 SDLSHVPLAF
-987 SSTSDSAHTVEIS
+987 SSTSDSAHIVEIS
-1000 ADLVSFRLSY
+1000 VDLVSFRLSY
-1010 LVDGAEATSIQC
+1010 LVDGSEAASIQC
-1022 AGFRD
+1022 AGFHD
-1027 LNEFLA
+1027 LNELLA

-1038 EMVAFAEEEYNKQQT
+1038 EMVAFAEEEYNKQRQGR
-1053 QKKQTEVQ
+1053 EH
-1061 QTEDDPFP
+1061 
-1069 EIDPAAIRRTLAER
+1069 PADTAPSQEEKAGAE
-1083 DIVDGK
+1083 
-1089 VINPDKRNAAPFI
+1089 PD
-1102 QQVMADVEQA
+1102 V
-1112 TARVPQS
+1112 
-1119 DERFSPIE
+1119 RF
-1127 VENSYAVW
+1127 YAVELDRGSQIAYGVW
-1135 DNIRDEI
+1135 DGQNDRI

-1165 LKHVKTLAQYY
+1165 LNQVELCARYY

-1200 QDNTVYATAGGFDTF
+1200 QDNTVYATASGFDTF

-1221 LYAHRPQAKKDP
+1221 LYTHRPQAKKDP

-1257 QEPNGTFCNQYGF
+1257 REPNGTFCNQYGF

-1280 SFSTLEEAEKQL
+1280 SFAKLEEAEKQL

-1299 QKVQAQEKPPAHAPA
+1299 QKVQAREKPPAHAPA
-1314 DRDEAEHRYQVLVYH
+1314 DRDEAEHRYQVVVYH

-1349 AARGYLEGTMEPD
+1349 AARGYLDGTMEAD

-1386 PTPEPPAAKEG
+1386 PTLELPAAKEG
-1397 QPLPPRED
+1397 TEPKPPAAPMPTQEG
-1405 TETAA
+1405 TEKAA
-1410 ADRDLIGKE
+1410 EYLFDQERIVVFQSPSGKFYNHYGYD
-1419 VTLEGRR
+1419 VQSR
-1426 FLVEKVDEN
+1426 FSNVIAGGFD
-1435 GRASLRDLTFEGAAG
+1435 TFEEAEKALYSHRHKA
-1450 FPIERV
+1450 ERV
-1456 EHISVIRRLMGPSE
+1456 LKPAERANTVG
-1470 KTAGPEKGVE
+1470 TAEKGAE
-1480 SSVDG
+1480 SSADG
-1485 HDQSGKE
+1485 HDQGGKE
-1492 PPLAPPQ
+1492 PTLAPPQ
-1499 PQRRAKVSP
+1499 PQRRARVSP

-1527 DAIGTGT
+1527 DAPGVGT

-1591 ALLTED
+1591 ALLTEE

-1612 PPVVIRSIYQALTS
+1612 PPVVIRSIYQALTN

-1655 KLYGVELDSISGR
+1655 KIYGVELDGISGR

-1733 PGGIIAFVTSKGT
+1733 PGGVIAFVTSKGT
-1746 MDKDTPTVRKYIS
+1746 MDKDTPTVRKYLAQ
-1759 RRADLLGAIRL
+1759 RADLLGAIRL
-1770 PNNTFKDAAGTE
+1770 PNNTFKDAAGTD

-1796 SSEEPDWVHLNTDA
+1796 SSEELDWVHLNTDA
-1810 NGLKMNQYFIDHPEM
+1810 NGLKINQYFIDHPEM

-1840 TACLPIEGRDLGEQ
+1840 TACLPIEGQDLEDQ
-1854 LDAAIQNIQGSI
+1854 LAVAIQSIQGSI
-1866 TEYVMDDPEIEGED
+1866 TEYVMDDPETEGED

-1907 RMNPVEVSVTAT
+1907 RMNPIEVSVTAA

-1974 SSAFSMDSA
+1974 SSVFSMDSA

-1997 NFVRKADMFTRRTIK
+1997 NFVRKADMFIKRTIK
-2012 QRVTITHVD
+2012 QRITITHVD

-2042 VELTGKTE
+2042 AELTGKTE
-2050 QEIYADL
+2050 QEVYADL
-2057 TGVIFLNPMHGHGGS
+2057 TGVIFLNPMHGYGGGS
-2072 DGEKYLTADEYLSGN
+2072 EEKYLTADEYLSGN

-2100 QYPEDYAAH
+2100 LYPEDYTAH

-2132 TWLPPKI
+2132 TWLPTEVI
-2139 VEQFMFELFST
+2139 DQFIYELFGT
-2150 SNRSRW
+2150 SPRSQRMIRSHYSQHTGAW
-2156 NIHVHYFQYTGEWNV
+2156 NIESKFA
-2171 EGKSYDKG
+2171 DRG
-2179 NIKAHNTYGTKR
+2179 NIKAENTYGTTR
-2191 INGYQIIEE
+2191 VNGYKIIEE
-2200 TLNLRDV
+2200 TLNLRDL
-2207 RIYDYETDHH
+2207 RIFDYVEDEH
-2217 GNRIPVLNKK
+2217 GNRVPILNKK

-2234 KQELIKQAFQD
+2234 KQQLIKQAFQD

-2250 PQRRERLT
+2250 PARRERLT

-2506 MKCRYLDELTGAR
+2506 MKCRYLDELTGGR

-2534 EMYTMQKYLQYHA
+2534 EMYTMQKYLQYHV

-2618 YHNIVLKPSEQQK
+2618 YHNIVLKPSEQQE
-2631 EMVAALGQR
+2631 EMVAALGER

-2677 PDSDTSKINACVG
+2677 PDSDTSKINACAG

-2749 RGIPAE
+2749 KGIPAE
-2755 EIAYIHTA
+2755 EIAYIHSA
-2763 NTEAQK
+2763 NTETQK

-2919 YALEDQIIKELPQ
+2919 YALEDQIIKTLPQ
-2932 QIARFE
+2932 QIAKYE
-2938 QYIEDYLSDMDRLKE
+2938 QSIEGYLSDMDRLKE
-2953 NTHPNKDGFS
+2953 NTHPNEDGFS
-2963 PMEVEGTVYT
+2963 PMEVEGAVYT

-2987 AMTSPDPVPLGQ
+2987 AMTSPTPVPLGQ
-2999 YRGFTMDLSFDSFK
+2999 YRGFAMDLSFESMFQQFK
-3013 REFQITLKGTTHL
+3013 VTVKGALCYTITLGT
-3026 TAPIGSDIFG
+3026 DVFG
-3036 NILRLDHLLDGM
+3036 NILRLDNLLESM
-3048 EDRMRAC
+3048 EERINTCR
-3055 KEQLENTKL
+3055 EQLENTRM

-3074 KPFPH
+3074 KPFPQ
-3079 EDELKTKSARLDEL
+3079 EDELKRKSARLDEL

-3098 MDKRENEIV
+3098 MDKRESEIV

-3120 GNPDRER
+3120 GSPDRER

>member
-68 RYVNQGTRGIA
+68 RYVNRGTRGIA
-79 LLVDTDR
+79 LLVDTDQ

-97 DTNSRQGRTIPIW
+97 DTNSRQGRMIPIW
-110 KMDPR
+110 KMEPR
-115 YEDAVIEALENSYGE
+115 YENAVIEALENSYGE

-142 ETAKVFVEDNFSD
+142 ETAKVIVEDNFGD
-155 YLTELRGIKEGSLLE
+155 YFTELRGVKEGSLLE
-170 ELDDLSTEA
+170 ELDDLSTET
-179 WFKGLVESSVAFIML
+179 WFRGLVESSVAFIML

-238 EIATTVL
+238 EIASTVL
-245 SLCRAE
+245 SLYRAE

-257 FDGNS
+257 FAQTPN
-262 DRQYHGGRINQKRS
+262 RPYHDSRTKQERS
-276 VEHGTDI
+276 IEHGTDI
-283 SDGRRLP
+283 SNGGRLP
-290 PAQPGSAG
+290 SAQSGSAG

-377 PGSSGGSGA
+377 PGSGGGNGA
-386 DGAGLRGRISG
+386 DRASLYGRVSD
-397 PLIAGEELPQAPVDG
+397 PLIAGEAPPQAPVDG
-412 TSGTTGLQSSHHDF
+412 TSGTAGLQNSHHDF
-426 DAHTD
+426 DARTD

-440 KQELLRVSDAL
+440 KQELLRISDAL
-451 KDHRIEIAAFFEAHE
+451 KDHRTEIAAFFEAHE
-466 DRKER
+466 GRKER

-479 NNTYVEKILSNGQ
+479 DSTYVEKILSNGQ
-492 RAGYRAWDDVLNLW
+492 RAGYRAWDDVLELW

-513 EKEDFLRWPHVAD
+513 EKEDFLRWPSVAD
-526 AIQGMILLDQWLDP
+526 TIYGMILLDQWLDP
-540 EERPLPSEAE
+540 EEHPLPSEAE
-550 QIAFIEQAGAEQA
+550 QVSLIEQAEAEKA
-563 PALPIPQE
+563 SAFILPQE

-603 FLKAEYGI
+603 FLKAEYGV
-611 GSYSNAIPN
+611 GSYSNAIPS
-620 SGFRADHDSKG
+620 SGFRVDHDSTG

-649 AKAEKRIGEL
+649 AKVEKRIGEL

-665 LNRAEQEQYAAYRE
+665 LNRAEKEHYPQYRAQVEQRKARWDIAAE
-679 QTAVREARS
+679 ICS
-688 KIHDD
+688 IIDD
-693 FYGIVCDY
+693 YVDF
-701 KAFVSESKITDKTPD
+701 KT
-716 RWYLVSCATAFL
+716 
-728 NGDKKM
+728 
-734 YARTGE
+734 RTGE
-740 GDFILPMMQDALRTI
+740 TDPYKELLLARTCANSFRIGEKKCYVLSGDNLFVLPTLRNAMQTI
-755 MEAAPQLAGRCEA
+755 IRDKTHLTERCEA
-768 MLAALDGPLAA
+768 VLADLSGPLAT
-779 LLDPSYDELNPPKKE
+779 PMEPTEEELNPPPPPKKE
-794 YRLTLGDTV
+794 YRLTLGVTV
-803 YLGAQEYELLAYDE
+803 YLGAQEYELLAYNE
-817 QTARLY
+817 QTVRLY

-850 KLLQVAE
+850 RLLQVAE
-857 DAASVADV
+857 NAAPVADAE
-865 GEPDAGEPLD
+865 EPDAGESPD

-910 ENHVGAPMQI
+910 ENHAGAPMRI
-920 VLYRDGQGQTISQD
+920 VLYRDGQGQTIPQD

-944 GFEVID
+944 GFQVID
-950 MAQAQLERAKWLIN
+950 MAQAQLGRAKWLIN

-977 SALSHVPLAF
+977 SDLSHVPLAF
-987 SSTSDSAHTVEIS
+987 SSTSDSAHIVEIS
-1000 ADLVSFRLSY
+1000 VDLVSFRLSY
-1010 LVDGAEATSIQC
+1010 LVDGSEAASIQC
-1022 AGFRD
+1022 AGFHD
-1027 LNEFLA
+1027 LNELLA

-1038 EMVAFAEEEYNKQQT
+1038 EMVAFAEEEYNKQRQGR
-1053 QKKQTEVQ
+1053 EH
-1061 QTEDDPFP
+1061 
-1069 EIDPAAIRRTLAER
+1069 PADTAPSQEEKAGAE
-1083 DIVDGK
+1083 
-1089 VINPDKRNAAPFI
+1089 PD
-1102 QQVMADVEQA
+1102 V
-1112 TARVPQS
+1112 
-1119 DERFSPIE
+1119 RF
-1127 VENSYAVW
+1127 YAVELDRGSQIAYGVW
-1135 DNIRDEI
+1135 DGQNDRI

-1165 LKHVKTLAQYY
+1165 LNQVELCARYY

-1200 QDNTVYATAGGFDTF
+1200 QDNTVYATASGFDTF

-1221 LYAHRPQAKKDP
+1221 LYTHRPQAKKDP

-1257 QEPNGTFCNQYGF
+1257 REPNGTFCNQYGF

-1280 SFSTLEEAEKQL
+1280 SFAKLEEAEKQL

-1299 QKVQAQEKPPAHAPA
+1299 QKVQAREKPPAHAPA
-1314 DRDEAEHRYQVLVYH
+1314 DRDEAEHRYQVVVYH

-1349 AARGYLEGTMEPD
+1349 AARGYLDGTMEAD

-1386 PTPEPPAAKEG
+1386 PTLELPAAKEG
-1397 QPLPPRED
+1397 TEPKPPAAPMPTQEG
-1405 TETAA
+1405 TEKAA
-1410 ADRDLIGKE
+1410 EYLFDQERIVVFQSPSGKFYNHYGYD
-1419 VTLEGRR
+1419 VQSR
-1426 FLVEKVDEN
+1426 FSNVIAGGFD
-1435 GRASLRDLTFEGAAG
+1435 TFEEAEKALYSHRHKA
-1450 FPIERV
+1450 ERV
-1456 EHISVIRRLMGPSE
+1456 LKPAERANTVG
-1470 KTAGPEKGVE
+1470 TAEKGAE
-1480 SSVDG
+1480 SSADG
-1485 HDQSGKE
+1485 HDQGGKE
-1492 PPLAPPQ
+1492 PTLAPPQ
-1499 PQRRAKVSP
+1499 PQRRARVSP

-1527 DAIGTGT
+1527 DAPGVGT

-1591 ALLTED
+1591 ALLTEE

-1612 PPVVIRSIYQALTS
+1612 PPVVIRSIYQALTN

-1655 KLYGVELDSISGR
+1655 KIYGVELDGISGR

-1733 PGGIIAFVTSKGT
+1733 PGGVIAFVTSKGT
-1746 MDKDTPTVRKYIS
+1746 MDKDTPTVRKYLAQ
-1759 RRADLLGAIRL
+1759 RADLLGAIRL
-1770 PNNTFKDAAGTE
+1770 PNNTFKDAAGTD

-1796 SSEEPDWVHLNTDA
+1796 SSEELDWVHLNTDA
-1810 NGLKMNQYFIDHPEM
+1810 NGLKINQYFIDHPEM

-1840 TACLPIEGRDLGEQ
+1840 TACLPIEGRDLEDQ
-1854 LDAAIQNIQGSI
+1854 LAVAIQSIQGSI
-1866 TEYVMDDPEIEGED
+1866 TEYVMDDPETEGED

-1907 RMNPVEVSVTAT
+1907 RMNPIEVSVTAA

-1974 SSAFSMDSA
+1974 SSVFSMDSA

-1997 NFVRKADMFTRRTIK
+1997 NFVRKADMFIKRTIK
-2012 QRVTITHVD
+2012 QRITITHVD

-2042 VELTGKTE
+2042 AELTGKTE
-2050 QEIYADL
+2050 QEVYADL
-2057 TGVIFLNPMHGHGGS
+2057 TGVIFLNPMHGYGGGS
-2072 DGEKYLTADEYLSGN
+2072 EEKYLTADEYLSGN

-2100 QYPEDYAAH
+2100 LYPEDYTAH

-2132 TWLPPKI
+2132 TWLPTEVI
-2139 VEQFMFELFST
+2139 DQFIYELFGT
-2150 SNRSRW
+2150 SPRSQRMIRSHYSQHTGAW
-2156 NIHVHYFQYTGEWNV
+2156 NIESKFA
-2171 EGKSYDKG
+2171 DRG
-2179 NIKAHNTYGTKR
+2179 NIKAENTYGTTR
-2191 INGYQIIEE
+2191 VNGYKIIEE
-2200 TLNLRDV
+2200 TLNLRDL
-2207 RIYDYETDHH
+2207 RIFDYVEDEH
-2217 GNRIPVLNKK
+2217 GNRVPILNKK

-2234 KQELIKQAFQD
+2234 KQQLIKQAFQD

-2250 PQRRERLT
+2250 PARRERLT

-2506 MKCRYLDELTGAR
+2506 MKCRYLDELTGGR

-2534 EMYTMQKYLQYHA
+2534 EMYTMQKYLQYHV

-2618 YHNIVLKPSEQQK
+2618 YHNIVLKPSEQQE
-2631 EMVAALGQR
+2631 EMVAALGER

-2677 PDSDTSKINACVG
+2677 PDSDTSKINACAG

-2749 RGIPAE
+2749 KGIPAE
-2755 EIAYIHTA
+2755 EIAYIHSA
-2763 NTEAQK
+2763 NTETQK

-2849 QLVEGKQKFIGQI
+2849 
-2862 MTSKSPVRSCEDI
+2862 VR
-2875 DETALSYAE
+2875 
-2884 IKALCTGNPHIK
+2884 H
-2896 EKMDL
+2896 
-2901 DIDVQRLRLLKA
+2901 
-2913 NHLSQR
+2913 
-2919 YALEDQIIKELPQ
+2919 
-2932 QIARFE
+2932 
-2938 QYIEDYLSDMDRLKE
+2938 
-2953 NTHPNKDGFS
+2953 
-2963 PMEVEGTVYT
+2963 EV
-2973 DKKAA
+2973 A
-2978 GSAILAACK
+2978 
-2987 AMTSPDPVPLGQ
+2987 
-2999 YRGFTMDLSFDSFK
+2999 
-3013 REFQITLKGTTHL
+3013 
-3026 TAPIGSDIFG
+3026 
-3036 NILRLDHLLDGM
+3036 
-3048 EDRMRAC
+3048 
-3055 KEQLENTKL
+3055 
-3064 QLENAKLEVD
+3064 
-3074 KPFPH
+3074 
-3079 EDELKTKSARLDEL
+3079 
-3093 NILLN
+3093 
-3098 MDKRENEIV
+3098 
-3107 DGDVGDEVTAPAR
+3107 
-3120 GNPDRER
+3120 

>member
-1 MAKKLDSIVELAAQ
+1 MAKKLGSIVELAAQ
-15 KTREIS
+15 KAREIS

-44 QLLIYAQKPDATAC
+44 QLLIYAQKPGATAC

-68 RYVNQGTRGIA
+68 RYVNRGTSGIA

-97 DTNSRQGRTIPIW
+97 DTNSRQGRMIPIW
-110 KMDPR
+110 RMAPQ

-130 FPDRSGLAACLL
+130 FSDKSSLSACLL
-142 ETAKVFVEDNFSD
+142 ETARVIVEDNFGD
-155 YLTELRGIKEGSLLE
+155 YYMELQCVKEGNLLE
-170 ELDDLSTEA
+170 ELDDLSTET
-179 WFKGLVESSVAFIML
+179 WFKGLVENSVAFIML
-194 TRCGIDPMDYFS
+194 TRCGIDPTDYFS

-227 AVSDIA
+227 AVSDIS

-238 EIATTVL
+238 EIASTVL
-245 SLCRAE
+245 SLYRVE

-257 FDGNS
+257 FAQTPN
-262 DRQYHGGRINQKRS
+262 RQYHDGKAKHERSIEHGSDIPDGGR
-276 VEHGTDI
+276 
-283 SDGRRLP
+283 LP
-290 PAQPGSAG
+290 SAQPGSAG

-307 AAAQLPSDPQER
+307 AAAQLPSEPQER

-324 APQRQA
+324 APQRQT
-330 ERPSGEDR
+330 ERPSGENR
-338 PAGHGDGGAADGADG
+338 PGGHRDGGAADGADG
-353 AGAGRDGGA
+353 TGAGRDGGT

-377 PGSSGGSGA
+377 PGSGGGSGA
-386 DGAGLRGRISG
+386 DGAGLHGRVSD
-397 PLIAGEELPQAPVDG
+397 PLIAGEELPQAPADG
-412 TSGTTGLQSSHHDF
+412 AEGSTELQISHHDF
-426 DAHTD
+426 NARTD

-440 KQELLRVSDAL
+440 KQELLRISDAL
-451 KDHRIEIAAFFEAHE
+451 KDHRAEIAAFFEAHE
-466 DRKER
+466 GRKER

-479 NNTYVEKILSNGQ
+479 DNTYVEKILSNGQ

-513 EKEDFLRWPHVAD
+513 EKEVFLRWPAVAD
-526 AIQGMILLDQWLDP
+526 AIYGMILLDQWLDP

-597 RQENAK
+597 RQENAI

-611 GSYSNAIPN
+611 GSYSNAIPS

-649 AKAEKRIGEL
+649 AKVEKRIGEL

-665 LNRAEQEQYAAYRE
+665 LNQAEQEQYAAYRE
-679 QTAVREARS
+679 QTAVRETRS

-693 FYGIVCDY
+693 FYEIVCDY
-701 KAFVSESKITDKTPD
+701 KAFVSDSKIADKTPD

-728 NGDKKM
+728 NGNKKM

-740 GDFILPMMQDALRTI
+740 GDFILPMMRDALRTI
-755 MEAAPQLAGRCEA
+755 IEEAPQLADRCEA
-768 MLAALDGPLAA
+768 VLAALDGPLVAP
-779 LLDPSYDELNPPKKE
+779 LEPTYDELNPPKKE

-817 QTARLY
+817 HTVRLY

-857 DAASVADV
+857 DAAPVADAE
-865 GEPDAGEPLD
+865 EPDTGEPL
-875 APLPVGRIDFLG
+875 AASLPVGRIDFLG
-887 TNGSVG
+887 TSGSVG
-893 ESVEYTG
+893 DSVEYTDAG
-900 AEEFVAAIKE
+900 EFIAAIKE
-910 ENHVGAPMQI
+910 ENHVGAPMRI

-977 SALSHVPLAF
+977 SDLSHVPLAF

-1010 LVDGAEATSIQC
+1010 LVDDTEAASIQC

-1027 LNEFLA
+1027 LNDFLA

-1038 EMVAFAEEEYNKQQT
+1038 EMVAFAEEEYNKQRQGQERPADTASHQAEQT
-1053 QKKQTEVQ
+1053 GTE
-1061 QTEDDPFP
+1061 P
-1069 EIDPAAIRRTLAER
+1069 
-1083 DIVDGK
+1083 G
-1089 VINPDKRNAAPFI
+1089 
-1102 QQVMADVEQA
+1102 
-1112 TARVPQS
+1112 AR
-1119 DERFSPIE
+1119 F
-1127 VENSYAVW
+1127 YAVELDRGSQIAYGVW
-1135 DNIRDEI
+1135 DDQNDRI

-1165 LKHVKTLAQYY
+1165 LNREKTLARYY

-1221 LYAHRPQAKKDP
+1221 LYTHRPQAKKDP

-1240 YRQAAEYWSGDE
+1240 YQ
-1252 HLVIF
+1252 
-1257 QEPNGTFCNQYGF
+1257 
-1270 ISGRVTPTTG
+1270 
-1280 SFSTLEEAEKQL
+1280 
-1292 YADRPLA
+1292 
-1299 QKVQAQEKPPAHAPA
+1299 
-1314 DRDEAEHRYQVLVYH
+1314 DEAERRYQVVVYH

-1386 PTPEPPAAKEG
+1386 PTPEPPAAKEE

-1410 ADRDLIGKE
+1410 ADHDLIGKE

-1450 FPIERV
+1450 FPTERV
-1456 EHISVIRRLMGPSE
+1456 EHISVIRRLMGPAE

-1480 SSVDG
+1480 SSADG

-1499 PQRRAKVSP
+1499 HRAKVSP

-1519 RHEYHITD
+1519 RHEYYITD

-1612 PPVVIRSIYQALTS
+1612 PPVVIRSIYQALTN
-1626 MGFQTGNLLEPSC
+1626 MGFQTGNILEPSC

-1746 MDKDTPTVRKYIS
+1746 MDKDTPTVRKYIAQ
-1759 RRADLLGAIRL
+1759 RADLLGAIRL
-1770 PNNTFKDAAGTE
+1770 PNNTFKDAAGTD

-1810 NGLKMNQYFIDHPEM
+1810 GGLKMNQYFIDHPEM

-1854 LDAAIQNIQGSI
+1854 LAAAIQNIQGSI
-1866 TEYVMDDPEIEGED
+1866 TEYVMDDPETEGED

-1907 RMNPVEVSVTAT
+1907 RMNPVEVSVTAA

-1931 VRTLIEYQT
+1931 VRPLIEYQT

-1997 NFVRKADMFTRRTIK
+1997 NFVRKADMFTKRTIK

-2042 VELTGKTE
+2042 AELTGKTE
-2050 QEIYADL
+2050 QDIYADL
-2057 TGVIFLNPMHGHGGS
+2057 TGVIFLNPMHGYGS
-2072 DGEKYLTADEYLSGN
+2072 NAGEKYLTADEYLSGN
-2087 VREKLEWAKRSAE
+2087 VREKLAQAKAMAE
-2100 QYPEDYAAH
+2100 QDPAFSTH

-2117 PVDLTASE
+2117 PVDLSASE

-2132 TWLPPKI
+2132 TWLPTTV
-2139 VEQFMFELFST
+2139 VEQFMYELFST
-2150 SNRSRW
+2150 PPYCRR
-2156 NIHVHYFQYTGEWNV
+2156 NIRVHYYQATGEWSI
-2171 EGKSYDKG
+2171 EGKSYDKS
-2179 NIKAHNTYGTKR
+2179 NVKAHNTYGTER
-2191 INGYQIIEE
+2191 INGYKIIEE

-2207 RIYDYETDHH
+2207 RIFDYVYDEDGRKT
-2217 GNRIPVLNKK
+2217 PVLNKK

-2234 KQELIKQAFQD
+2234 KQQLIKQAFRD

-2250 PQRRERLT
+2250 PTRRERLT

-2393 SQFEKIPVSVERQ
+2393 SQFEKIPVSAERQ

-2413 RSEVLNGIAE
+2413 RREVLDGIAE

-2440 KKSIDAKL
+2440 KKSIDSKL
-2448 AKLNDQSR
+2448 EKLNDQSR

-2467 IDRLFV
+2467 IDRIFI

-2506 MKCRYLDELTGAR
+2506 MKCRYLDELTGGR
-2519 GVVFATGTPISNTMV
+2519 GVIFATGTPISNTMV
-2534 EMYTMQKYLQYHA
+2534 EMYTMQKYLQYLA

-2631 EMVAALGQR
+2631 EMVAALGER

-2677 PDSDTSKINACVG
+2677 PDSDTSKVNACA
-2690 DVFDI
+2690 DNIFSI
-2695 WQRTA
+2695 WQRT
-2700 DQRSAQMVFCDL
+2700 SAQRATQMAFCDL
-2712 STPGKNRP
+2712 STPKGNGDFN
-2720 IEMVPNEQ
+2720 I
-2728 GGYEMAE
+2728 
-2735 FQNVYDDLRNKLIA
+2735 YDDLRDKLIA

-2820 GRIIRQGNENNEVD
+2820 GRIIRQGNENDEVD

-2862 MTSKSPVRSCEDI
+2862 MTSKSPVRSAEDI

-2932 QIARFE
+2932 EIARYE
-2938 QYIEDYLSDMDRLKE
+2938 QYIEGYTSDMDRLKN
-2953 NTHPNKDGFS
+2953 NTHPNEDGFS
-2963 PMEVEGTVYT
+2963 PMEVEGTIYT

-2999 YRGFTMDLSFDSFK
+2999 YRGFAMDLSFESLF
-3013 REFQITLKGTTHL
+3013 REFKVTLKGALYYTTPL
-3026 TAPIGSDIFG
+3026 GTDIFG
-3036 NILRLDHLLDGM
+3036 NILRLDNLLGSM
-3048 EDRMRAC
+3048 EERISTCR
-3055 KEQLENTKL
+3055 EQLENTKV
-3064 QLENAKLEVD
+3064 QLENAKLEVE
-3074 KPFPH
+3074 KPFPQ
-3079 EDELKTKSARLDEL
+3079 EDELKRKSARLDEL

-3098 MDKRENEIV
+3098 LDKKENEIV
-3107 DGDVGDEVTAPAR
+3107 DDGRSDDAAESVRSPT
-3120 GNPDRER
+3120 DRER

>member
-68 RYVNQGTRGIA
+68 RYVNRGTRGIA
-79 LLVDTDR
+79 LLVDTDQ

-110 KMDPR
+110 KMEPR
-115 YEDAVIEALENSYGE
+115 YEDTVIEALENSYGE
-130 FPDRSGLAACLL
+130 FPDLSGLAACLL
-142 ETAKVFVEDNFSD
+142 ETAKVIVEDNFGD

-238 EIATTVL
+238 EIASTVL
-245 SLCRAE
+245 SLYRAE

-257 FDGNS
+257 FAQTPN
-262 DRQYHGGRINQKRS
+262 RQYHDGRTKQERS

-283 SDGRRLP
+283 PDGGRLP
-290 PAQPGSAG
+290 PAQSGSAG

-324 APQRQA
+324 APQRQV

-338 PAGHGDGGAADGADG
+338 PAGHGDGGAVDGADG

-362 ESQRSDEVGG
+362 EGQRSDEVGG

-377 PGSSGGSGA
+377 PGSSGGSSA
-386 DGAGLRGRISG
+386 DRAGLRGHISG

-412 TSGTTGLQSSHHDF
+412 TSATAGLQNSHHDF
-426 DAHTD
+426 DARTD

-440 KQELLRVSDAL
+440 KQELLRISDAL
-451 KDHRIEIAAFFEAHE
+451 KNHRTEIAAFFEAHE
-466 DRKER
+466 GRKER

-479 NNTYVEKILSNGQ
+479 DNTYVEKILSNGQ

-506 RGAYLSR
+506 RGTYLSR
-513 EKEDFLRWPHVAD
+513 EKEEFLRWPHVAD
-526 AIQGMILLDQWLDP
+526 TIYGMILLHQWLDP
-540 EERPLPSEAE
+540 DERPLPSEAE
-550 QIAFIEQAGAEQA
+550 QVSLIEQAEAEKA
-563 PALPIPQE
+563 SAFILPQE

-603 FLKAEYGI
+603 FLKAEYGV
-611 GSYSNAIPN
+611 GSYSNAIPS
-620 SGFRADHDSKG
+620 SGFRVDHDSTG

-649 AKAEKRIGEL
+649 AKVEKRIGEL
-659 IAAGRY
+659 ITAGRY
-665 LNRAEQEQYAAYRE
+665 LNRAEKEHYPQYRAQVEQRKARWDIAAE
-679 QTAVREARS
+679 ICS
-688 KIHDD
+688 IIDD
-693 FYGIVCDY
+693 YVDF
-701 KAFVSESKITDKTPD
+701 KT
-716 RWYLVSCATAFL
+716 
-728 NGDKKM
+728 
-734 YARTGE
+734 RTGE
-740 GDFILPMMQDALRTI
+740 TDPYKELLLARTCANSFRIGEKKCYVLSGDNLFVLPTLRNAMQTI
-755 MEAAPQLAGRCEA
+755 IRDKTHLTERCEA
-768 MLAALDGPLAA
+768 VLADLSGPLATP
-779 LLDPSYDELNPPKKE
+779 LEPTEEELNPPPPPKKE
-794 YRLTLGDTV
+794 YRLILGDTV
-803 YLGAQEYELLAYDE
+803 YLGAQEYELLAYNE
-817 QTARLY
+817 QTVRLY

-837 EFDRLLAENPLND
+837 EFDHLLAENPLND
-850 KLLQVAE
+850 RLLQVAE
-857 DAASVADV
+857 NAALVADAE
-865 GEPDAGEPLD
+865 EPDAGESPD

-893 ESVEYTG
+893 ESVEYTD
-900 AEEFVAAIKE
+900 AEQFLTEIQE
-910 ENHVGAPMQI
+910 ENRVGAPKRI
-920 VLYRDGQGQTISQD
+920 VLYRDGQGQTIPQD
-934 FLAELDPPPQ
+934 FLAELDPAPQ

-977 SALSHVPLAF
+977 SDLSHVPLAF

-1038 EMVAFAEEEYNKQQT
+1038 EMVASAEEEYNKQRQGQEHPADTAPHQAEQT
-1053 QKKQTEVQ
+1053 G
-1061 QTEDDPFP
+1061 
-1069 EIDPAAIRRTLAER
+1069 AE
-1083 DIVDGK
+1083 
-1089 VINPDKRNAAPFI
+1089 PD
-1102 QQVMADVEQA
+1102 V
-1112 TARVPQS
+1112 
-1119 DERFSPIE
+1119 RF
-1127 VENSYAVW
+1127 YAVELDRGSQIAYGVW
-1135 DNIRDEI
+1135 DDQNDRI

-1165 LKHVKTLAQYY
+1165 LNQVNPLARYY
-1176 GEGETILIRQYPNG
+1176 GEGETILIRQYLNG
-1190 QYYVQYCYDD
+1190 QYYVQYCYDG

-1221 LYAHRPQAKKDP
+1221 LYTHRPKAKKDP

-1257 QEPNGTFCNQYGF
+1257 REPNGTFCNQYGF

-1280 SFSTLEEAEKQL
+1280 SFATLEEAEKQL

-1299 QKVQAQEKPPAHAPA
+1299 QKVQAREKPPAHAPA
-1314 DRDEAEHRYQVLVYH
+1314 DRDEAEHRYQVVVYH

-1371 YDLLEKKWLRVIGDF
+1371 YDLLEKKWFRVIGDF
-1386 PTPEPPAAKEG
+1386 PTPEPPAAKEE
-1397 QPLPPRED
+1397 QPPPPRED
-1405 TETAA
+1405 TEPAA
-1410 ADRDLIGKE
+1410 ADRDLLGKE
-1419 VTLEGRR
+1419 ITLEGRR
-1426 FLVEKVDEN
+1426 FRVEKIDED
-1435 GRASLRDLTFEGAAG
+1435 GRASLRDLTFEGAAD

-1456 EHISVIRRLMGPSE
+1456 EHISAIQRLMEPAE
-1470 KTAGPEKGVE
+1470 KTAGPGKSVK
-1480 SSVDG
+1480 SSADG
-1485 HDQSGKE
+1485 HDQGGIE
-1492 PPLAPPQ
+1492 PTLAPPQ
-1499 PQRRAKVSP
+1499 PQRRARVSP

-1591 ALLTED
+1591 ALLTEE

-1612 PPVVIRSIYQALTS
+1612 PPVVIRSIYQALTN
-1626 MGFQTGNLLEPSC
+1626 MGFQTGNILEPSC

-1655 KLYGVELDSISGR
+1655 KIYGVELDGISGR

-1733 PGGIIAFVTSKGT
+1733 PGGVIAFVTSKGT
-1746 MDKDTPTVRKYIS
+1746 MDKDTPTVRKYLAQ
-1759 RRADLLGAIRL
+1759 RADLLGAIRL
-1770 PNNTFKDAAGTE
+1770 PNNTFKDAAGTD

-1810 NGLKMNQYFIDHPEM
+1810 NGLKMNQYFIDHSEM

-1840 TACLPIEGRDLGEQ
+1840 TACLPIEGRDLEDQ
-1854 LDAAIQNIQGSI
+1854 LAVAIQNIRGSI
-1866 TEYVMDDPEIEGED
+1866 TEYVMDDPETEGED

-1886 PEVRNFSYTIVDGK
+1886 PEVRNFSYTIVNGK

-1907 RMNPVEVSVTAT
+1907 RMNQVEVSVTAA

-1940 EDWPDQDIQAQQRKL
+1940 EDWPDQDIQAQQRRL

-1997 NFVRKADMFTRRTIK
+1997 NFVRKADMFIKRTIK
-2012 QRVTITHVD
+2012 QRITITHVD

-2042 VELTGKTE
+2042 AELTGKTE
-2050 QEIYADL
+2050 QEVYADL
-2057 TGVIFLNPMHGHGGS
+2057 TGVIFLNPMHGYGGGS
-2072 DGEKYLTADEYLSGN
+2072 EEKYLTADEYLSGN

-2100 QYPEDYAAH
+2100 LYPEDYTAH

-2132 TWLPPKI
+2132 TWLPTEVI
-2139 VEQFMFELFST
+2139 DQFIYELFGT
-2150 SNRSRW
+2150 SPRSQRMIRSHYSQHTGAW
-2156 NIHVHYFQYTGEWNV
+2156 NIESKFADRGNV
-2171 EGKSYDKG
+2171 
-2179 NIKAHNTYGTKR
+2179 KAENTYGTTR
-2191 INGYQIIEE
+2191 VNGYKIIEE
-2200 TLNLRDV
+2200 TLNLRDL
-2207 RIYDYETDHH
+2207 RIFDYVEDEH
-2217 GNRIPVLNKK
+2217 GNRVPILNKK

-2250 PQRRERLT
+2250 SQRRERLT

-2288 LRPHQVNAIAHILYG
+2288 LRPHQMNAIAHILYG

-2506 MKCRYLDELTGAR
+2506 MKCRYLDELTGGR

-2534 EMYTMQKYLQYHA
+2534 EMYTMQKYLQYHT

-2618 YHNIVLKPSEQQK
+2618 YHNIVLKPSEQQE
-2631 EMVAALGQR
+2631 EMVAALGER

-2677 PDSDTSKINACVG
+2677 PDSDTSKINACAG

-2749 RGIPAE
+2749 KGIPAE
-2755 EIAYIHTA
+2755 EIAYIHSA
-2763 NTEAQK
+2763 NTETQK

-2919 YALEDQIIKELPQ
+2919 YALEDQIIKTLPQ
-2932 QIARFE
+2932 QIAKYE
-2938 QYIEDYLSDMDRLKE
+2938 QSIEGYLSDMDRLKE
-2953 NTHPNKDGFS
+2953 NTHPNEDGFS

-2987 AMTSPDPVPLGQ
+2987 AMTSPEPVPLGQ
-2999 YRGFTMDLSFDSFK
+2999 YRGFSMDLSFASLT
-3013 REFQITLKGTTHL
+3013 REFKVTLKGALYYTTNL
-3026 TAPIGSDIFG
+3026 GTDVFG
-3036 NILRLDHLLDGM
+3036 NILRLDNLLESM
-3048 EDRMRAC
+3048 EERISTCR
-3055 KEQLENTKL
+3055 EQLENTRM

-3074 KPFPH
+3074 KPFPQ
-3079 EDELKTKSARLDEL
+3079 EDELKRKSARLDEL

-3098 MDKRENEIV
+3098 MDKRESEIV

-3120 GNPDRER
+3120 GSPDRER

>member
-110 KMDPR
+110 KMEPR

-142 ETAKVFVEDNFSD
+142 ETAKVIVEDNFGD

-238 EIATTVL
+238 EIASTVL
-245 SLCRAE
+245 SLYRAE

-257 FDGNS
+257 FAQTPN
-262 DRQYHGGRINQKRS
+262 RQYHDGRTKQERS

-283 SDGRRLP
+283 PDGGRLP
-290 PAQPGSAG
+290 PAQSGSAG

-338 PAGHGDGGAADGADG
+338 PAGHGDGGAADGADS

-362 ESQRSDEVGG
+362 EGQRSDEVGG

-377 PGSSGGSGA
+377 PGSGGGNGA
-386 DGAGLRGRISG
+386 DGASLYGRVSD
-397 PLIAGEELPQAPVDG
+397 PLIAGEALPQAPVDG
-412 TSGTTGLQSSHHDF
+412 TSGTTGLQNSHHDF
-426 DAHTD
+426 NARTD

-440 KQELLRVSDAL
+440 KTELLRVSDAL
-451 KDHRIEIAAFFEAHE
+451 KDHKAEIAAFFEAHE
-466 DRKER
+466 GRKER

-479 NNTYVEKILSNGQ
+479 DNTYVEKILSNGQ

-513 EKEDFLRWPHVAD
+513 EKEDFLRWPSVAD
-526 AIQGMILLDQWLDP
+526 TIYGMILLDQWLDP

-550 QIAFIEQAGAEQA
+550 QISLIEQAEAEKKPVFTLPQA
-563 PALPIPQE
+563 
-571 AIDYVLCGRYSP
+571 AIDYVLCGGISVSQRKY
-583 SKLRIYDQYQKQES
+583 RIFEQFQKNEGKQE
-597 RQENAK
+597 NIK
-603 FLKAEYGI
+603 FLRSTYGV
-611 GSYSNAIPN
+611 GGHSDAIPG
-620 SGFRADHDSKG
+620 SGFFVDYDGKG
-631 ITISRDYG
+631 IKLWRGTHG
-639 DPDGKFLLTW
+639 EPDRVEVLLSW
-649 AKAEKRIGEL
+649 AKVEKRIREL
-659 IAAGRY
+659 IAADRY
-665 LNRAEQEQYAAYRE
+665 LNRAEKEHYPQYRAQVEQRKARWDIAAE
-679 QTAVREARS
+679 ICS
-688 KIHDD
+688 IIDD
-693 FYGIVCDY
+693 YVDF
-701 KAFVSESKITDKTPD
+701 KT
-716 RWYLVSCATAFL
+716 
-728 NGDKKM
+728 
-734 YARTGE
+734 RTGE
-740 GDFILPMMQDALRTI
+740 TDPYKELLLARTCANSFRIGEKKCYVLSGDNLFVLPTLRNAMQTI
-755 MEAAPQLAGRCEA
+755 IRDKTHLTERCEA
-768 MLAALDGPLAA
+768 VLADLSGPLATP
-779 LLDPSYDELNPPKKE
+779 LEPTEEELNPPPPPKKE
-794 YRLTLGDTV
+794 YRLTLGVTV
-803 YLGAQEYELLAYDE
+803 YLGAQEYELLAYNE
-817 QTARLY
+817 QTVRLY

-850 KLLQVAE
+850 RLLQVAE
-857 DAASVADV
+857 NAAPVADAE
-865 GEPDAGEPLD
+865 EPDAGESPD

-910 ENHVGAPMQI
+910 ENHAGAPMRI
-920 VLYRDGQGQTISQD
+920 VLYRDGQGQTIPQD

-944 GFEVID
+944 GFQVID
-950 MAQAQLERAKWLIN
+950 MAQAQLGRAKWLIN

-977 SALSHVPLAF
+977 SDLSHVPLAF

-1000 ADLVSFRLSY
+1000 VDLVSFRLSY
-1010 LVDGAEATSIQC
+1010 LVDGSEAASIQC
-1022 AGFRD
+1022 AGFHD
-1027 LNEFLA
+1027 LNELLA

-1038 EMVAFAEEEYNKQQT
+1038 EMVAFAEEEYNKQRQGR
-1053 QKKQTEVQ
+1053 EH
-1061 QTEDDPFP
+1061 
-1069 EIDPAAIRRTLAER
+1069 PADTAPSQEEKAGAE
-1083 DIVDGK
+1083 
-1089 VINPDKRNAAPFI
+1089 PD
-1102 QQVMADVEQA
+1102 V
-1112 TARVPQS
+1112 
-1119 DERFSPIE
+1119 RF
-1127 VENSYAVW
+1127 YAVELDRGSQIAYGVW
-1135 DNIRDEI
+1135 DGQNDRI

-1165 LKHVKTLAQYY
+1165 LNQVELCARYY

-1200 QDNTVYATAGGFDTF
+1200 QDNTVYATASGFDTF

-1221 LYAHRPQAKKDP
+1221 LYTHRPQAKKDP

-1257 QEPNGTFCNQYGF
+1257 REPNGTFCNQYGF

-1280 SFSTLEEAEKQL
+1280 SFAKLEEAEKQL

-1299 QKVQAQEKPPAHAPA
+1299 QKVQAREKPPAHAPA
-1314 DRDEAEHRYQVLVYH
+1314 DRDEAERRYQVVVYH

-1386 PTPEPPAAKEG
+1386 PTPEPPTAKEE

-1410 ADRDLIGKE
+1410 SDRDLLGKE
-1419 VTLEGRR
+1419 ITLEGRR
-1426 FLVEKVDEN
+1426 FRVEKIDED
-1435 GRASLRDLTFEGAAG
+1435 GRASLRDLTFEGAVG

-1456 EHISVIRRLMGPSE
+1456 EHISVIRRLMGPAE
-1470 KTAGPEKGVE
+1470 KTAGPGKGAE
-1480 SSVDG
+1480 SSADG
-1485 HDQSGKE
+1485 HDQGGKE
-1492 PPLAPPQ
+1492 PTLAPPQ
-1499 PQRRAKVSP
+1499 PQRRARVSP

-1527 DAIGTGT
+1527 DALGVGT

-1591 ALLTED
+1591 ALLTEE

-1612 PPVVIRSIYQALTS
+1612 PPVVIRSIYQALTN

-1655 KLYGVELDSISGR
+1655 KIYGVELDGISGR

-1733 PGGIIAFVTSKGT
+1733 PGGVIAFVTSKGT
-1746 MDKDTPTVRKYIS
+1746 MDKDTTTVRKYLAQ
-1759 RRADLLGAIRL
+1759 RADLLGAIRL
-1770 PNNTFKDAAGTE
+1770 PNNTFKDAAGTD

-1810 NGLKMNQYFIDHPEM
+1810 NGLKMNQYFIDHSEM

-1840 TACLPIEGRDLGEQ
+1840 TACLPIEGRDLEDQ
-1854 LDAAIQNIQGSI
+1854 LAVAIQSIQGSI
-1866 TEYVMDDPEIEGED
+1866 TEYVMDDPETEGED

-1907 RMNPVEVSVTAT
+1907 RMNPIEVSVTAA

-1974 SSAFSMDSA
+1974 SSVFSMDSA

-1997 NFVRKADMFTRRTIK
+1997 NFVRKADMFIKRTIK
-2012 QRVTITHVD
+2012 QRITITHVD

-2042 VELTGKTE
+2042 AELTGKTE
-2050 QEIYADL
+2050 QEVYADL
-2057 TGVIFLNPMHGHGGS
+2057 TGVIFLNPMHGYGGGS
-2072 DGEKYLTADEYLSGN
+2072 EEKYLTADEYLSGN

-2100 QYPEDYAAH
+2100 LYPEDYTAH

-2132 TWLPPKI
+2132 TWLPTEVI
-2139 VEQFMFELFST
+2139 DQFIYELFGT
-2150 SNRSRW
+2150 SPRSQRMIRSHYSQHTGAW
-2156 NIHVHYFQYTGEWNV
+2156 NIESKFADRGNV
-2171 EGKSYDKG
+2171 
-2179 NIKAHNTYGTKR
+2179 KAENTYGTTR
-2191 INGYQIIEE
+2191 VNGYKIIEE
-2200 TLNLRDV
+2200 TLNLRDL
-2207 RIYDYETDHH
+2207 RIFDYVEDEH
-2217 GNRIPVLNKK
+2217 GNRVPILNKK

-2234 KQELIKQAFQD
+2234 KQQLIKQAFQD

-2250 PQRRERLT
+2250 PARRERLT

-2275 SHLNFVGINPEIT
+2275 SHLKFVGINPEIT

-2440 KKSIDAKL
+2440 KKSIDDKL

-2506 MKCRYLDELTGAR
+2506 MKCRYLDELTGGR

-2534 EMYTMQKYLQYHA
+2534 EMYTMQKYLQYHV

-2618 YHNIVLKPSEQQK
+2618 YHNIVLKPSEQQE
-2631 EMVAALGQR
+2631 EMVAALGER

-2677 PDSDTSKINACVG
+2677 PDSDTSKINACAG

-2755 EIAYIHTA
+2755 EIAYIHSA
-2763 NTEAQK
+2763 NTETQK

-2932 QIARFE
+2932 QIAKYE
-2938 QYIEDYLSDMDRLKE
+2938 QYIEGYLSDMDRLKE
-2953 NTHPNKDGFS
+2953 NTHPNEDGFS

-2987 AMTSPDPVPLGQ
+2987 AMTSPEPVPLGQ
-2999 YRGFTMDLSFDSFK
+2999 YRGFSMDLSFASLT
-3013 REFQITLKGTTHL
+3013 REFKVTLKGALYYTTNL
-3026 TAPIGSDIFG
+3026 GTDVFG
-3036 NILRLDHLLDGM
+3036 NILRLDNLLESM
-3048 EDRMRAC
+3048 EERISTCR
-3055 KEQLENTKL
+3055 EQLENTRM

-3074 KPFPH
+3074 KPFPQ
-3079 EDELKTKSARLDEL
+3079 EDELKRKSARLDEL

-3098 MDKRENEIV
+3098 MDKRESEIV

-3120 GNPDRER
+3120 GSPDRER